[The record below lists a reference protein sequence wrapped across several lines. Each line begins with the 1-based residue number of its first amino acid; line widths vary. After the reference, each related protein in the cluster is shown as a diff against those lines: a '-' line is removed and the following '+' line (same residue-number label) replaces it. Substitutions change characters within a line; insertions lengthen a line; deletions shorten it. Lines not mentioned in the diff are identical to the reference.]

1 MQWRKL
7 ARSKITSGRSRTRNM
22 LCCGRRKD
30 NGREAL
36 DLTASP
42 LRAAPGPTA
51 RNNHPPPM
59 VIQGDFRKVSG
70 ISTEIFKQIE
80 QVENDHDATTAA
92 ALEHVE
98 RRGEM
103 IVRILDA
110 RQLGRSCAEAA
121 KRFQSMQDAKHT
133 VQFVE
138 IVKRPGQT
146 LGLYIREG
154 NGIDRTDGVF
164 ISRIALE
171 SAVYN
176 SGCLK
181 VGDEI
186 LAVNLVDVTRMSLD
200 DVVIIMSIPRRLV
213 LATRQRKG
221 GIKGGQESPNVQPRN
236 EHKPPPVVVI
246 KRDLREDEIDEPD
259 LGQHSRDT
267 MRQRHTG
274 DGREMSES
282 RSRLGLGGL
291 DGRGGHTQDTN
302 GLDLYYNSRPP
313 DSWGYQPP
321 PPVITEQPKGNIQ
334 HFQPFERGYPG
345 TLESLAEKVHS
356 FGLPNHRRMSAGNQP
371 IPGRLSGQSQQSPS
385 SHYYVQH
392 TGTGSRRIMP
402 RSGSD
407 QHLPHTE
414 YADYTSITP
423 AGRHSLLRSS
433 LKSGSTLSRYNQ
445 RYVDQTSVAAQL
457 AQAKYA
463 SSGQYAGA
471 GTLTRR
477 NRSSLDYSSDTEA
490 TCGPR
495 NSYYYYR
502 QQAPP
507 VQHSTLATLGRSAL
521 TSGGPSDISSKFN
534 SLPRDTRGATRL
546 AMNKRFGPA
555 SALLQDEA
563 DGNLSAP
570 EMPSLR
576 QRDEYRQWL
585 SRTPST
591 SAIYEQIRAS
601 RDVLNQQRAARF
613 TYSAENIHAALKD
626 TEGGYY
632 SAYGRPGVTAT
643 LDRNFSR
650 AQHQTPARSLSTQHI
665 TSSPSVCLSALA
677 SSRSPSMR
685 RMRQLLELDAVRA
698 GAPSPVPTP
707 SGTLP
712 RGQRQLDINPAE
724 FLKYKIDKP
733 MQGSGLSGL
742 PSLGGSGLGGE
753 EPISGLLWVHLLAGR
768 GLRASTGSSNA
779 TTPVTPSGGTA
790 PTIGGSTGMRDLYCV
805 LECDRV
811 HKARTVVRTGDLV
824 FDWDESFELD
834 LVYNRELDLL
844 IYSWDPQYRHKLCYK
859 GSVHLASLLKSGPL
873 HQLAL
878 KIEPRG
884 TLYLR
889 LRHTDSFT
897 LYRRRGISSMTLSRT
912 QPLFGVDLE
921 SIVNREAKTGG
932 IPGGVSTG
940 LAGPGQQVPIII
952 RRCVEEIER
961 RGLDIIGLYRLC
973 GSATKK
979 RILREAFERNSRSV
993 DLTPDNVP
1001 DINVITGVLKDYLRE
1016 LPEPLFTKCLY
1027 QMMVDALGVCL
1038 PDDPEGN
1045 AKLMFSILDC
1055 LPRANR
1061 STLIFLM
1068 DHLAL
1073 VVSASDRNKMS
1084 AQNLATALAPVLIL
1098 HSNADGHPTAVK
1110 HEVDYNQPIGV
1121 LKYLLQIWPTP
1132 KHHSGRRARLPG
1144 PRGDSRSA
1152 LAPAAAALGAAS
1164 GAAGSAVN
1172 LAQRPLASEPSRHSV
1187 APFPPPPR
1195 SLVSGPRGPAP
1206 PVPSHQTLGQSS
1218 VNKGPYRPLSPRVG
1232 PVAAPPPGCLAASAG
1247 AALASS
1253 AAPSQPAHK
1262 PRQVIVSSPGSPSSS
1277 SDSQSGSDSV
1287 KHYQTPSSRAVSAS
1301 PAALRGSPS
1310 SMRNSPTLRHTP
1322 SSGATTTSNGTS
1334 AFASTKSPS
1343 ITSLSRASP
1352 SFGTTRSSSPAM
1364 QGSSAGMA
1372 VTLASATSALS
1383 TLTGLQSTIS
1393 NINTTAGNLYSLSYS
1408 QPSQP
1413 APPPSQPTTF
1423 ASTNPF
1429 LTGAYLNYTT
1439 SESSTYGGNG
1449 SSKPYSNLFDTSK
1462 YSYDTSPVTNGK
1474 GYDRSYENGKDS
1486 TNATSKLFDKLFDN
1500 GKYGSGSSSSA
1511 YDSHGNHGSTTN
1523 NHGGHGNHTNN
1534 GKDKPFAYETFK
1546 SYSSAASD
1554 AFSTSDV
1561 YTTSMAASDKYKS
1574 YLATTTSGYNPYKYD
1589 SSSPRDVSPSST
1601 GNGGHVG
1608 NGHDGNGS
1616 NGGGRGGHLQVEET
1630 PTPTSSIETE
1640 DSNTREV
1647 GEKDVEG
1654 DGELSD

>member
-7 ARSKITSGRSRTRNM
+7 ARTKITSGRSRTRNM
-22 LCCGRRKD
+22 LCCGRSRKLFRGNNTVIHD

-42 LRAAPGPTA
+42 MRVPAGQQT

-70 ISTEIFKQIE
+70 ISSEIFKQIE
-80 QVENDHDATTAA
+80 TVENDHDASTAA

-103 IVRILDA
+103 IVRILDS
-110 RQLGRSCAEAA
+110 RHLGRSATDAA
-121 KRFQSMQDAKHT
+121 KRFTAMQDAKHT

-154 NGIDRTDGVF
+154 NGIDRSDGVF

-221 GIKGGQESPNVQPRN
+221 GKGGQGSPSVQPRA

-246 KRDLREDEIDEPD
+246 KRDLRDDEADEVD
-259 LGQHSRDT
+259 HGKDS

-282 RSRLGLGGL
+282 RSRLGLGLGL
-291 DGRGGHTQDTN
+291 GPSSTMDSSRGGSSSQDTSN

-313 DSWGYQPP
+313 DSSNTWGYQPP
-321 PPVITEQPKGNIQ
+321 PPVITEQPKSNIQ
-334 HFQPFERGYPG
+334 HFQPYEKNYPN

-356 FGLPNHRRMSAGNQP
+356 FGLPPNRRMSAGGQP
-371 IPGRLSGQSQQSPS
+371 LPSRISSQQSPS
-385 SHYYVQH
+385 SHYYIQH
-392 TGTGSRRIMP
+392 SGTGSRRIMP

-414 YADYTSITP
+414 YSGDYTSITQ

-445 RYVDQTSVAAQL
+445 RYVVDPSSAISSQMSQS
-457 AQAKYA
+457 KY
-463 SSGQYAGA
+463 GA
-471 GTLTRR
+471 PSTLTRR

-490 TCGPR
+490 TVGPR
-495 NSYYYYR
+495 SSSYYYYR
-502 QQAPP
+502 NQTAAPVP
-507 VQHSTLATLGRSAL
+507 HSTIPTLGRNNSM
-521 TSGGPSDISSKFN
+521 TSTDLSTKFN
-534 SLPRDTRGATRL
+534 SLPRDTRGTSRL
-546 AMNKRFGPA
+546 GMTKRFGDRTMG
-555 SALLQDEA
+555 LLQDDA

-570 EMPSLR
+570 EMPSIR
-576 QRDEYRQWL
+576 QRGRVPSSPTIFTSDEYRQWL

-626 TEGGYY
+626 SDGGYY
-632 SAYGRPGVTAT
+632 SSYRTGATST
-643 LDRNFSR
+643 LDRHFTR
-650 AQHQTPARSLSTQHI
+650 THQQVPARSLSSQHI
-665 TSSPSVCLSALA
+665 TGSTSALA

-685 RMRQLLELDAVRA
+685 RMRQLLELDSVRT

-724 FLKYKIDKP
+724 FLKYKVDKT
-733 MQGSGLSGL
+733 GGGGLS
-742 PSLGGSGLGGE
+742 SLTLGPGGQLTSSVLE
-753 EPISGLLWVHLLAGR
+753 EPVSGMLWVHLLAGR
-768 GLRASTGSSNA
+768 GLRASTGTSTA
-779 TTPVTPSGGTA
+779 TTPVTPSGGT
-790 PTIGGSTGMRDLYCV
+790 PTIPGSTGLRDLYCV

-811 HKARTVVRTGDLV
+811 HKARTVVRTGDLI

-834 LVYNRELDLL
+834 LVNNRELDLL

-859 GSVHLASLLKSGPL
+859 GSVHLPSLLKSGPL

-889 LRHTDSFT
+889 LRHTDSQS
-897 LYRRRGISSMTLSRT
+897 LYKRRGLSNLTLSRT
-912 QPLFGVDLE
+912 TPLFGVDLE
-921 SIVNREAKTGG
+921 SVVSRENKTGG
-932 IPGGVSTG
+932 VPGGVPTG
-940 LAGPGQQVPIII
+940 LVSAGQQIPIIV
-952 RRCVEEIER
+952 RRCVEEVER

-1055 LPRANR
+1055 LPRINR
-1061 STLIFLM
+1061 ATLIFLM

-1084 AQNLATALAPVLIL
+1084 AQNLATALAPPLML
-1098 HSNADGHPTAVK
+1098 HSAMDAITSGLK
-1110 HEVDYNQPIGV
+1110 SDLDYTQPISV
-1121 LKYLLQIWPTP
+1121 LKYLLQIWPVP
-1132 KHHSGRRARLPG
+1132 KHHSDRSSRQATRAAWRQSQCVASGQHATGGAP
-1144 PRGDSRSA
+1144 SA
-1152 LAPAAAALGAAS
+1152 TSGSAAAAARA
-1164 GAAGSAVN
+1164 
-1172 LAQRPLASEPSRHSV
+1172 
-1187 APFPPPPR
+1187 
-1195 SLVSGPRGPAP
+1195 VSGLSG
-1206 PVPSHQTLGQSS
+1206 S
-1218 VNKGPYRPLSPRVG
+1218 V
-1232 PVAAPPPGCLAASAG
+1232 
-1247 AALASS
+1247 
-1253 AAPSQPAHK
+1253 
-1262 PRQVIVSSPGSPSSS
+1262 SSS
-1277 SDSQSGSDSV
+1277 SSL
-1287 KHYQTPSSRAVSAS
+1287 SSI
-1301 PAALRGSPS
+1301 G
-1310 SMRNSPTLRHTP
+1310 PTRP
-1322 SSGATTTSNGTS
+1322 CATGPITADTRPIISKQRSLPS
-1334 AFASTKSPS
+1334 AFASGRPS
-1343 ITSLSRASP
+1343 GVGSGGNIVVVGGSGVGLV
-1352 SFGTTRSSSPAM
+1352 RSS
-1364 QGSSAGMA
+1364 
-1372 VTLASATSALS
+1372 AT
-1383 TLTGLQSTIS
+1383 
-1393 NINTTAGNLYSLSYS
+1393 
-1408 QPSQP
+1408 P
-1413 APPPSQPTTF
+1413 
-1423 ASTNPF
+1423 
-1429 LTGAYLNYTT
+1429 
-1439 SESSTYGGNG
+1439 
-1449 SSKPYSNLFDTSK
+1449 
-1462 YSYDTSPVTNGK
+1462 
-1474 GYDRSYENGKDS
+1474 
-1486 TNATSKLFDKLFDN
+1486 
-1500 GKYGSGSSSSA
+1500 
-1511 YDSHGNHGSTTN
+1511 
-1523 NHGGHGNHTNN
+1523 
-1534 GKDKPFAYETFK
+1534 
-1546 SYSSAASD
+1546 
-1554 AFSTSDV
+1554 
-1561 YTTSMAASDKYKS
+1561 
-1574 YLATTTSGYNPYKYD
+1574 
-1589 SSSPRDVSPSST
+1589 
-1601 GNGGHVG
+1601 
-1608 NGHDGNGS
+1608 
-1616 NGGGRGGHLQVEET
+1616 
-1630 PTPTSSIETE
+1630 
-1640 DSNTREV
+1640 
-1647 GEKDVEG
+1647 G
-1654 DGELSD
+1654 DCLIARIPKQ

>member
-1 MQWRKL
+1 E
-7 ARSKITSGRSRTRNM
+7 
-22 LCCGRRKD
+22 

-42 LRAAPGPTA
+42 LRAPPPTT
-51 RNNHPPPM
+51 RSNHPPPM

-70 ISTEIFKQIE
+70 ISSEIFKQIE
-80 QVENDHDATTAA
+80 TVENDHDASTAA
-92 ALEHVE
+92 ALEAVE

-103 IVRILDA
+103 IVRILDS
-110 RQLGRSCAEAA
+110 RHLGRSAGDAA
-121 KRFQSMQDAKHT
+121 KRFMSMQDAKHT

-154 NGIDRTDGVF
+154 NGIDRNDGVF

-221 GIKGGQESPNVQPRN
+221 SKGGQGSPSVQPRS

-246 KRDLREDEIDEPD
+246 KRDLREDETDDGE
-259 LGQHSRDT
+259 LSQNRDSS
-267 MRQRHTG
+267 RQRHTG
-274 DGREMSES
+274 DGRETSES
-282 RSRLGLGGL
+282 RSRLGLGLSSL
-291 DGRGGHTQDTN
+291 DSRHATQDTSN

-313 DSWGYQPP
+313 DSSSWGYQPP
-321 PPVITEQPKGNIQ
+321 PPVITEQPKSSMQ
-334 HFQPFERGYPG
+334 HFQPYERNYPN

-356 FGLPNHRRMSAGNQP
+356 FALPGRRMSAGTQP
-371 IPGRLSGQSQQSPS
+371 ISRLTSQQSP
-385 SHYYVQH
+385 HYYVQH
-392 TGTGSRRIMP
+392 TSTGSRRIMP

-445 RYVDQTSVAAQL
+445 RYVDQASIAAQL
-457 AQAKYA
+457 SQSKYGA
-463 SSGQYAGA
+463 PTQY
-471 GTLTRR
+471 GTTSTLSRR

-490 TCGPR
+490 TVGPR
-495 NSYYYYR
+495 SNYYYYR
-502 QQAPP
+502 NQSVVP
-507 VQHSTLATLGRSAL
+507 HSTIPTLGRNNSL
-521 TSGGPSDISSKFN
+521 TATDITTKFN
-534 SLPRDTRGATRL
+534 SLPRDTRGTTRL
-546 AMNKRFGPA
+546 NMSKRFGDRG
-555 SALLQDEA
+555 SSILQDES
-563 DGNLSAP
+563 DGALSAP
-570 EMPSLR
+570 EMPSIR
-576 QRDEYRQWL
+576 RDRGRIPSSTSVFTSDEYRQWL

-626 TEGGYY
+626 SEGGYY
-632 SAYGRPGVTAT
+632 SSYGRPGATST
-643 LDRNFSR
+643 LDRNFTRS
-650 AQHQTPARSLSTQHI
+650 QHPVAPARSLSTQHI
-665 TSSPSVCLSALA
+665 TSSTSAL
-677 SSRSPSMR
+677 SSTRSPSMR
-685 RMRQLLELDAVRA
+685 RMRQLLDFDSGRA
-698 GAPSPVPTP
+698 AAAPSPVPTP

-733 MQGSGLSGL
+733 GTGASAMGGF
-742 PSLGGSGLGGE
+742 SLGSTTTGNIISDEPVSGM
-753 EPISGLLWVHLLAGR
+753 LWVHLLAGR
-768 GLRASTGSSNA
+768 GLRASTGTSAA
-779 TTPVTPSGGTA
+779 TTPVTPSGSA
-790 PTIGGSTGMRDLYCV
+790 PSSIGSSGLRDLYCV

-834 LVYNRELDLL
+834 LVNNRELDLL

-859 GSVHLASLLKSGPL
+859 GSVHLPSLLKTGPF

-889 LRHTDSFT
+889 LRYNDSHT
-897 LYRRRGISSMTLSRT
+897 LYRRKSASSLTLSRT
-912 QPLFGVDLE
+912 TYPPLFGVDLDTV
-921 SIVNREAKTGG
+921 VNRENKSSVS
-932 IPGGVSTG
+932 GGVPTSLVSSG
-940 LAGPGQQVPIII
+940 LQVPLILK
-952 RRCVEEIER
+952 RCVEEIER

-993 DLTPDNVP
+993 DLTPENVP

-1055 LPRANR
+1055 LPRINR
-1061 STLIFLM
+1061 TTLIFLM

-1084 AQNLATALAPVLIL
+1084 AQNLATALAPPLML
-1098 HSNADGHPTAVK
+1098 HSIESLTPSGHR
-1110 HEVDYNQPIGV
+1110 HQDLDYAQPIGL
-1121 LKYLLQIWPTP
+1121 LKYLLQIWPVP
-1132 KHHSGRRARLPG
+1132 KHRGRRARPVEQ
-1144 PRGDSRSA
+1144 RGDNRNVY
-1152 LAPAAAALGAAS
+1152 PQGAAYRGQS
-1164 GAAGSAVN
+1164 RPSAA
-1172 LAQRPLASEPSRHSV
+1172 PC
-1187 APFPPPPR
+1187 PPPPR
-1195 SLVSGPRGPAP
+1195 SVVLEPRGPVP
-1206 PVPSHQTLGQSS
+1206 PVPSPQILGPSS
-1218 VNKGPYRPLSPRVG
+1218 ASKGPYRPLSPRVG
-1232 PVAAPPPGCLAASAG
+1232 PLPAPTVGL
-1247 AALASS
+1247 
-1253 AAPSQPAHK
+1253 K

-1287 KHYQTPSSRAVSAS
+1287 KHCLPSRVSSPAMRASPSQAMRKSPSVTSAS
-1301 PAALRGSPS
+1301 GI
-1310 SMRNSPTLRHTP
+1310 RNSPSATSSLR
-1322 SSGATTTSNGTS
+1322 N
-1334 AFASTKSPS
+1334 SPS
-1343 ITSLSRASP
+1343 TASVGSPGTAKHSPSVTSLSRASP
-1352 SFGTTRSSSPAM
+1352 SIMLMSTTRSSSPAM
-1364 QGSSAGMA
+1364 QASSAGLN
-1372 VTLASATSALS
+1372 VTLNTTTPSFATLS
-1383 TLTGLQSTIS
+1383 SLQSTIT
-1393 NINTTAGNLYSLSYS
+1393 NISTTANNIYNLNYT
-1408 QPSQP
+1408 QP
-1413 APPPSQPTTF
+1413 PTY

-1429 LTGAYLNYTT
+1429 LTGAYLNYTPG
-1439 SESSTYGGNG
+1439 ESSFVDKYNTIG
-1449 SSKPYSNLFDTSK
+1449 STKDMSKPFGFTDSGFAETSK
-1462 YSYDTSPVTNGK
+1462 YNTLNTKTTVDVTEPMYTISETTKFNTIGSKYQDKSGYLGINYGPDLKYNSGKPTGGYDTSPSVTQ
-1474 GYDRSYENGKDS
+1474 S
-1486 TNATSKLFDKLFDN
+1486 TN
-1500 GKYGSGSSSSA
+1500 
-1511 YDSHGNHGSTTN
+1511 
-1523 NHGGHGNHTNN
+1523 
-1534 GKDKPFAYETFK
+1534 
-1546 SYSSAASD
+1546 
-1554 AFSTSDV
+1554 
-1561 YTTSMAASDKYKS
+1561 SMLLS
-1574 YLATTTSGYNPYKYD
+1574 
-1589 SSSPRDVSPSST
+1589 
-1601 GNGGHVG
+1601 
-1608 NGHDGNGS
+1608 
-1616 NGGGRGGHLQVEET
+1616 VEDT

-1654 DGELSD
+1654 DGEQSD

>member
-42 LRAAPGPTA
+42 LRAPPAP
-51 RNNHPPPM
+51 NNRTNHPPM

-70 ISTEIFKQIE
+70 ISSDIFKQIE
-80 QVENDHDATTAA
+80 AVENDHDASTAA

-98 RRGEM
+98 RLGEM
-103 IVRILDA
+103 IVRILDS
-110 RQLGRSCAEAA
+110 RHLGRSAGDAA
-121 KRFQSMQDAKHT
+121 KRFLAMQDGKHT

-154 NGIDRTDGVF
+154 NGIDRNDGVF

-221 GIKGGQESPNVQPRN
+221 SKGGQSSPNVQPRS

-246 KRDLREDEIDEPD
+246 KRDLREDEPDEGD
-259 LGQHSRDT
+259 LGQHRES

-282 RSRLGLGGL
+282 RSRLGLGL
-291 DGRGGHTQDTN
+291 PSMDSRHSAQDSN

-313 DSWGYQPP
+313 DAGTWGYQPP
-321 PPVITEQPKGNIQ
+321 PPVITEQPKSSMQ
-334 HFQPFERGYPG
+334 HFQPYERSYPN

-356 FGLPNHRRMSAGNQP
+356 FALPGRRMSAGAQP
-371 IPGRLSGQSQQSPS
+371 LPSRLSSQQSPS

-414 YADYTSITP
+414 YSDYTSITQ

-445 RYVDQTSVAAQL
+445 RYVDQAAVAAQL
-457 AQAKYA
+457 AQAKYGSSA
-463 SSGQYAGA
+463 SQY
-471 GTLTRR
+471 GTSSALSRR

-490 TCGPR
+490 TAGPR
-495 NSYYYYR
+495 SSYYYYR
-502 QQAPP
+502 NQSSVP
-507 VQHSTLATLGRSAL
+507 HSTIPTLGRQNSL
-521 TSGGPSDISSKFN
+521 TSTDITTKFN
-534 SLPRDTRGATRL
+534 SLPRDTRGSTRL
-546 AMNKRFGPA
+546 AMNKRFGDR
-555 SALLQDEA
+555 SVGLLQDES
-563 DGNLSAP
+563 DGTLSAP
-570 EMPSLR
+570 EMPSIR
-576 QRDEYRQWL
+576 RDRGRIPSSPSVFTSDEYRQWL

-613 TYSAENIHAALKD
+613 TYSAENIHDALKNI
-626 TEGGYY
+626 EGGYY
-632 SAYGRPGVTAT
+632 GSYGRPGTTST
-643 LDRNFSR
+643 LDRHFTRS
-650 AQHQTPARSLSTQHI
+650 QHPSAPARSLSTQHI
-665 TSSPSVCLSALA
+665 TSSSPLS

-685 RMRQLLELDAVRA
+685 RMRQLLDLDSVRSGA
-698 GAPSPVPTP
+698 APSPVPTP

-712 RGQRQLDINPAE
+712 RGHRQLDINPAE
-724 FLKYKIDKP
+724 FLKYKIEKP
-733 MQGSGLSGL
+733 GL
-742 PSLGGSGLGGE
+742 PSGSSIHGLSSLTGAGGALSSISDEPVSGM
-753 EPISGLLWVHLLAGR
+753 LWVHLLAGR
-768 GLRASTGSSNA
+768 GLRASTGTSTA
-779 TTPVTPSGGTA
+779 TTPVTPSGTS
-790 PTIGGSTGMRDLYCV
+790 PSISGSTGLRDLYCV

-834 LVYNRELDLL
+834 LVNNRELDLL

-859 GSVHLASLLKSGPL
+859 GSVYLPTLLKSGPI

-889 LRHTDSFT
+889 LRHTDSQT
-897 LYRRRGISSMTLSRT
+897 LYRRKASSTLSLSRT
-912 QPLFGVDLE
+912 APLFGVDLE
-921 SIVNREAKTGG
+921 SVVNRESKTGG
-932 IPGGVSTG
+932 VPGGVATG
-940 LAGPGQQVPIII
+940 LVSSTQQIPIII
-952 RRCVEEIER
+952 KRCVEEVER

-993 DLTPDNVP
+993 DLSPDNVP

-1055 LPRANR
+1055 LPRINR
-1061 STLIFLM
+1061 ATLIFLM

-1084 AQNLATALAPVLIL
+1084 AQNLATALAPPLML
-1098 HSNADGHPTAVK
+1098 QSSDTLTPTASTK
-1110 HEVDYNQPIGV
+1110 SFDLDYHQPINV

-1132 KHHSGRRARLPG
+1132 KHHSDRSSRQATRAAWRQSQCVSSG
-1144 PRGDSRSA
+1144 TAG
-1152 LAPAAAALGAAS
+1152 S
-1164 GAAGSAVN
+1164 GA
-1172 LAQRPLASEPSRHSV
+1172 
-1187 APFPPPPR
+1187 
-1195 SLVSGPRGPAP
+1195 
-1206 PVPSHQTLGQSS
+1206 
-1218 VNKGPYRPLSPRVG
+1218 
-1232 PVAAPPPGCLAASAG
+1232 
-1247 AALASS
+1247 
-1253 AAPSQPAHK
+1253 
-1262 PRQVIVSSPGSPSSS
+1262 
-1277 SDSQSGSDSV
+1277 
-1287 KHYQTPSSRAVSAS
+1287 RAVSALS
-1301 PAALRGSPS
+1301 GSVS
-1310 SMRNSPTLRHTP
+1310 S
-1322 SSGATTTSNGTS
+1322 SS
-1334 AFASTKSPS
+1334 
-1343 ITSLSRASP
+1343 SLSSLGPARPTATGP
-1352 SFGTTRSSSPAM
+1352 ITPDTRPIISKQRSLP
-1364 QGSSAGMA
+1364 
-1372 VTLASATSALS
+1372 SALS
-1383 TLTGLQSTIS
+1383 
-1393 NINTTAGNLYSLSYS
+1393 
-1408 QPSQP
+1408 
-1413 APPPSQPTTF
+1413 
-1423 ASTNPF
+1423 
-1429 LTGAYLNYTT
+1429 
-1439 SESSTYGGNG
+1439 SS
-1449 SSKPYSNLFDTSK
+1449 
-1462 YSYDTSPVTNGK
+1462 
-1474 GYDRSYENGKDS
+1474 R
-1486 TNATSKLFDKLFDN
+1486 
-1500 GKYGSGSSSSA
+1500 
-1511 YDSHGNHGSTTN
+1511 
-1523 NHGGHGNHTNN
+1523 
-1534 GKDKPFAYETFK
+1534 
-1546 SYSSAASD
+1546 
-1554 AFSTSDV
+1554 
-1561 YTTSMAASDKYKS
+1561 
-1574 YLATTTSGYNPYKYD
+1574 
-1589 SSSPRDVSPSST
+1589 
-1601 GNGGHVG
+1601 
-1608 NGHDGNGS
+1608 
-1616 NGGGRGGHLQVEET
+1616 
-1630 PTPTSSIETE
+1630 PTSSSNRSQAASG
-1640 DSNTREV
+1640 DSLFSRFA
-1647 GEKDVEG
+1647 KQQ
-1654 DGELSD
+1654 

>member
-7 ARSKITSGRSRTRNM
+7 ARSKLSSGRSRTRNM

-42 LRAAPGPTA
+42 LRAPPVTPNNRPT
-51 RNNHPPPM
+51 HPPPM

-70 ISTEIFKQIE
+70 ISSEIFKQIE
-80 QVENDHDATTAA
+80 AVENDHDASTAA

-103 IVRILDA
+103 IVRILEG
-110 RQLGRSCAEAA
+110 RHLGRTAADQA
-121 KRFQSMQDAKHT
+121 KRFLGMQDAKHQ

-154 NGIDRTDGVF
+154 NGQDRQDGVF

-186 LAVNLVDVTRMSLD
+186 LAVNLVDVTHMSLD

-221 GIKGGQESPNVQPRN
+221 GKGGQGSPSVQPKA
-236 EHKPPPVVVI
+236 EHKAPPVVVI
-246 KRDLREDEIDEPD
+246 KRDLQDDEQDEVDGPD
-259 LGQHSRDT
+259 SHSRDA

-274 DGREMSES
+274 DGREMNDS
-282 RSRLGLGGL
+282 RSRLGLGLSSTLDRQSGL
-291 DGRGGHTQDTN
+291 DRHSQQHSQQQAQQPDSN

-313 DSWGYQPP
+313 DTSWGYQPP
-321 PPVITEQPKGNIQ
+321 PPVITEQPKSSQ
-334 HFQPFERGYPG
+334 PHFPQYDRSGYPN

-356 FGLPNHRRMSAGNQP
+356 FGMGRRMSAGGQP
-371 IPGRLSGQSQQSPS
+371 PPSRMSSQQNPS

-392 TGTGSRRIMP
+392 AGTGSRRIMP

-414 YADYTSITP
+414 YTDYTSITQ

-445 RYVDQTSVAAQL
+445 RFVDQAAVAAQL
-457 AQAKYA
+457 QSKYGGA
-463 SSGQYAGA
+463 SGA
-471 GTLTRR
+471 GSQYSAGGSTLRR
-477 NRSSLDYSSDTEA
+477 NRGSLDYSSDTEA
-490 TCGPR
+490 TVGSR
-495 NSYYYYR
+495 SGYYYYR
-502 QQAPP
+502 D
-507 VQHSTLATLGRSAL
+507 R
-521 TSGGPSDISSKFN
+521 SGGPTGPTGHGTIPSVGRQSSLPPTDISTKFN
-534 SLPRDTRGATRL
+534 SLPRDTRGTTRL
-546 AMNKRFGPA
+546 AMNKRFA
-555 SALLQDEA
+555 DRNVSILQDEA
-563 DGNLSAP
+563 DGALSAP
-570 EMPSLR
+570 EMPSIR
-576 QRDEYRQWL
+576 RDRDEYRQWL

-613 TYSAENIHAALKD
+613 TYSAENIHDALKNM
-626 TEGGYY
+626 ESGIY
-632 SAYGRPGVTAT
+632 SSYGGRPGATST
-643 LDRNFSR
+643 LDRHFTRS
-650 AQHQTPARSLSTQHI
+650 QQPSIPARSLSTQHI
-665 TSSPSVCLSALA
+665 TTSGTLS

-685 RMRQLLELDAVRA
+685 RMRQLLDLDSVRSGA
-698 GAPSPVPTP
+698 APSPVPTP

-733 MQGSGLSGL
+733 GLPGGGTSISGGLSQLTGTL
-742 PSLGGSGLGGE
+742 TSSEDGEPVSGM
-753 EPISGLLWVHLLAGR
+753 LWVHLLAGR
-768 GLRASTGSSNA
+768 GLRASTGTSAA
-779 TTPVTPSGGTA
+779 TTPVTPSGGV
-790 PTIGGSTGMRDLYCV
+790 PTVAGSTGLRDLYCV

-834 LVYNRELDLL
+834 LVNNRELDLL

-859 GSVHLASLLKSGPL
+859 GSVYLPTLLKSGPI

-889 LRHTDSFT
+889 LRYTDSQN
-897 LYRRRGISSMTLSRT
+897 LYRRRPLSTLTLSRT
-912 QPLFGVDLE
+912 TPLFGVDLE
-921 SIVNREAKTGG
+921 TVVNRENKTGG
-932 IPGGVSTG
+932 VPGGVATG
-940 LAGPGQQVPIII
+940 LVTGSQQNIPIIVK
-952 RRCVEEIER
+952 RCSRKWKR

-993 DLTPDNVP
+993 DLSPDNVP

-1016 LPEPLFTKCLY
+1016 LPEPLFSKCLY

-1055 LPRANR
+1055 LPRSNR
-1061 STLIFLM
+1061 ATLIFIM

-1073 VVSASDRNKMS
+1073 VVSASDRNKMN
-1084 AQNLATALAPVLIL
+1084 AQNLATALAPPLML
-1098 HSNADGHPTAVK
+1098 QSAETMTPTSK
-1110 HEVDYNQPIGV
+1110 THDLDYQQPISV
-1121 LKYLLQIWPTP
+1121 LRYLLQIWPTP
-1132 KHHSGRRARLPG
+1132 KHHSGRRGRPSSG

-1152 LAPAAAALGAAS
+1152 SQAEAS
-1164 GAAGSAVN
+1164 GAASWSRPGSA
-1172 LAQRPLASEPSRHSV
+1172 QSRPSAAPSL
-1187 APFPPPPR
+1187 PPPR
-1195 SLVSGPRGPAP
+1195 SAASGQLQFQQVRGPLP
-1206 PVPSHQTLGQSS
+1206 QGPSHQILGPSS
-1218 VNKGPYRPLSPRVG
+1218 ASKGLYRPLSPRVG
-1232 PVAAPPPGCLAASAG
+1232 PQ
-1247 AALASS
+1247 S
-1253 AAPSQPAHK
+1253 AAGGQQAPTASQGGPGPLK
-1262 PRQVIVSSPGSPSSS
+1262 PRHVIVSSPGSPSSS

-1287 KHYQTPSSRAVSAS
+1287 KHCLPGRVSSPAIRAS
-1301 PAALRGSPS
+1301 PSPS
-1310 SMRNSPTLRHTP
+1310 SSAQMMIQRSSPSVTMIGSSGLRHSP
-1322 SSGATTTSNGTS
+1322 SITVASSSTVGSPATGGPRN
-1334 AFASTKSPS
+1334 SPS
-1343 ITSLSRASP
+1343 ITSISRASP
-1352 SFGTTRSSSPAM
+1352 SLFGQISRSSSPAM
-1364 QGSSAGMA
+1364 QASSAGLN
-1372 VTLASATSALS
+1372 VTLGGPSPSFSSLS
-1383 TLTGLQSTIS
+1383 GLQSTIS
-1393 NINTTAGNLYSLSYS
+1393 NMSTTTSNMFSELYT
-1408 QPSQP
+1408 
-1413 APPPSQPTTF
+1413 QPTTY

-1429 LTGAYLNYTT
+1429 LTGAYMSYTPGDNNFSDKFNTIGSTKDIKSFFDNY
-1439 SESSTYGGNG
+1439 SMDSNG
-1449 SSKPYSNLFDTSK
+1449 KYSSKLTTNYETECTSTGDGVYGTAKYNTIGGKYSQDKSSYLTSVYSTVSDSK
-1462 YSYDTSPVTNGK
+1462 YSPSKNGTS
-1474 GYDRSYENGKDS
+1474 
-1486 TNATSKLFDKLFDN
+1486 
-1500 GKYGSGSSSSA
+1500 
-1511 YDSHGNHGSTTN
+1511 
-1523 NHGGHGNHTNN
+1523 
-1534 GKDKPFAYETFK
+1534 FA
-1546 SYSSAASD
+1546 
-1554 AFSTSDV
+1554 
-1561 YTTSMAASDKYKS
+1561 
-1574 YLATTTSGYNPYKYD
+1574 
-1589 SSSPRDVSPSST
+1589 SSPQQNLST
-1601 GNGGHVG
+1601 
-1608 NGHDGNGS
+1608 
-1616 NGGGRGGHLQVEET
+1616 HLNVEET
-1630 PTPTSSIETE
+1630 PTPTSSIDTE

-1654 DGELSD
+1654 DGEQSD

>member
-1 MQWRKL
+1 MCDKNG
-7 ARSKITSGRSRTRNM
+7 KGCFFT
-22 LCCGRRKD
+22 RKD

-42 LRAAPGPTA
+42 LRAPPAP
-51 RNNHPPPM
+51 NNRTNHPPM

-70 ISTEIFKQIE
+70 ISSDIFKQIE
-80 QVENDHDATTAA
+80 AVENDHDASTAA

-98 RRGEM
+98 RLGEM
-103 IVRILDA
+103 IVRILDS
-110 RQLGRSCAEAA
+110 RHLGRSAGDAA
-121 KRFQSMQDAKHT
+121 KRFLAMQDAKHT

-154 NGIDRTDGVF
+154 NGIDRNDGVF

-221 GIKGGQESPNVQPRN
+221 SKGGQSSPNVQPRS

-246 KRDLREDEIDEPD
+246 KRDLREDETDEGD
-259 LGQHSRDT
+259 LGQHRES

-282 RSRLGLGGL
+282 RSRLGLGL
-291 DGRGGHTQDTN
+291 PSMDSRHTAQDSN

-313 DSWGYQPP
+313 DSNTWGYQPP
-321 PPVITEQPKGNIQ
+321 PPVITEQPKSSMQ
-334 HFQPFERGYPG
+334 HFQPYERNYPN

-356 FGLPNHRRMSAGNQP
+356 FALPGRRMSAGAQP
-371 IPGRLSGQSQQSPS
+371 LPSRLSSQQSPS

-414 YADYTSITP
+414 YSDYTSITQ

-445 RYVDQTSVAAQL
+445 RYVDQAAVAAQL
-457 AQAKYA
+457 AQAKYG
-463 SSGQYAGA
+463 SSATQYATS
-471 GTLTRR
+471 GTLSRR

-490 TCGPR
+490 TAGPR
-495 NSYYYYR
+495 SSYYYYR
-502 QQAPP
+502 NQSSVP
-507 VQHSTLATLGRSAL
+507 HSTIPTLGRQNSL
-521 TSGGPSDISSKFN
+521 TSTDITTKFN
-534 SLPRDTRGATRL
+534 SLPRDTRGSTRL
-546 AMNKRFGPA
+546 AMNKRFGDRNV
-555 SALLQDEA
+555 ALLQDES
-563 DGNLSAP
+563 DGALSAP
-570 EMPSLR
+570 EMPSIR
-576 QRDEYRQWL
+576 RDRGRIPSSPSVFTSDEYRQWL

-613 TYSAENIHAALKD
+613 TYSAENIHDALKNI
-626 TEGGYY
+626 EGGYY
-632 SAYGRPGVTAT
+632 SSYGRPGTTST
-643 LDRNFSR
+643 LDRHFTRS
-650 AQHQTPARSLSTQHI
+650 QHPSAPARSLSTQHI
-665 TSSPSVCLSALA
+665 TSSSPLS

-685 RMRQLLELDAVRA
+685 RMRQLLDLDSVRSGA
-698 GAPSPVPTP
+698 APSPVPTP

-712 RGQRQLDINPAE
+712 RGHRQLDINPAE
-724 FLKYKIDKP
+724 FLKYKIEKP
-733 MQGSGLSGL
+733 GLPGSGTSIPGLSSLSGTSGGL
-742 PSLGGSGLGGE
+742 SSLSDEPVSGM
-753 EPISGLLWVHLLAGR
+753 LWVHLLAGR
-768 GLRASTGSSNA
+768 GLRASSGTSTA
-779 TTPVTPSGGTA
+779 TTPVTPSGTS
-790 PTIGGSTGMRDLYCV
+790 PSISGSTGLRDLYCV

-834 LVYNRELDLL
+834 LVNNRELDLL

-859 GSVHLASLLKSGPL
+859 GSVYLPTLLKSGPI

-889 LRHTDSFT
+889 LRHTDSQT
-897 LYRRRGISSMTLSRT
+897 LYRRKASSTLSLSRT
-912 QPLFGVDLE
+912 APLFGVDLE
-921 SIVNREAKTGG
+921 SVVNRESKTGG
-932 IPGGVSTG
+932 VPGGVATG
-940 LAGPGQQVPIII
+940 LVSSTQQIPIIVK
-952 RRCVEEIER
+952 RCVEEVER

-993 DLTPDNVP
+993 DLSPDNVP

-1055 LPRANR
+1055 LPRINR
-1061 STLIFLM
+1061 ATLIFLM

-1084 AQNLATALAPVLIL
+1084 AQNLATALAPPLML
-1098 HSNADGHPTAVK
+1098 QSSDTLTPTATAK
-1110 HEVDYNQPIGV
+1110 SYDLDYHQPINV

-1132 KHHSGRRARLPG
+1132 KHHSGRRGRPPG
-1144 PRGDSRSA
+1144 PRGDNRSA
-1152 LAPAAAALGAAS
+1152 CPPGLQAQAREQSRL
-1164 GAAGSAVN
+1164 SA
-1172 LAQRPLASEPSRHSV
+1172 

-1195 SLVSGPRGPAP
+1195 SAVSGPRGPQQQG
-1206 PVPSHQTLGQSS
+1206 PSLQILGQSS
-1218 VNKGPYRPLSPRVG
+1218 ASKGPYRPLSPRVG
-1232 PVAAPPPGCLAASAG
+1232 PQAAATGL
-1247 AALASS
+1247 
-1253 AAPSQPAHK
+1253 K

-1287 KHYQTPSSRAVSAS
+1287 KHCLPSRVSSPAIRAS
-1301 PAALRGSPS
+1301 PSTQTMMMRSSPSVTISSPGIRNSPS
-1310 SMRNSPTLRHTP
+1310 STSVNSPGPRNSP
-1322 SSGATTTSNGTS
+1322 SVS
-1334 AFASTKSPS
+1334 
-1343 ITSLSRASP
+1343 SLSRASP
-1352 SFGTTRSSSPAM
+1352 SILGGNVSRSSSPAM
-1364 QGSSAGMA
+1364 Q
-1372 VTLASATSALS
+1372 ATSAGLNVTLGSTTPSFS
-1383 TLTGLQSTIS
+1383 TLSSLQSTIS
-1393 NINTTAGNLYSLSYS
+1393 NISTTASTMFGLNY
-1408 QPSQP
+1408 
-1413 APPPSQPTTF
+1413 APTTY

-1429 LTGAYLNYTT
+1429 LTGAYLNYTPGEMSYGDKFNTIGSIKETKSFFENYSSDSKYSSTKPTYEVTESMYPTADTKYNTIGSKYPEKTSYLSTTYT
-1439 SESSTYGGNG
+1439 SELKYSPGRETKSG
-1449 SSKPYSNLFDTSK
+1449 S
-1462 YSYDTSPVTNGK
+1462 SYDTSPNVTQ
-1474 GYDRSYENGKDS
+1474 
-1486 TNATSKLFDKLFDN
+1486 
-1500 GKYGSGSSSSA
+1500 SSSSA
-1511 YDSHGNHGSTTN
+1511 LLSIED
-1523 NHGGHGNHTNN
+1523 
-1534 GKDKPFAYETFK
+1534 
-1546 SYSSAASD
+1546 
-1554 AFSTSDV
+1554 
-1561 YTTSMAASDKYKS
+1561 
-1574 YLATTTSGYNPYKYD
+1574 
-1589 SSSPRDVSPSST
+1589 
-1601 GNGGHVG
+1601 
-1608 NGHDGNGS
+1608 
-1616 NGGGRGGHLQVEET
+1616 T

-1654 DGELSD
+1654 DGEQSD

>member
-1 MQWRKL
+1 MCDKNG
-7 ARSKITSGRSRTRNM
+7 KGCFFT
-22 LCCGRRKD
+22 RKD

-42 LRAAPGPTA
+42 LRAPPVAPNNRP
-51 RNNHPPPM
+51 NHPPPM

-80 QVENDHDATTAA
+80 AVENDHDASTAA

-110 RQLGRSCAEAA
+110 RHLGRTASEQA
-121 KRFQSMQDAKHT
+121 KRFLAMQDAKHQ

-154 NGIDRTDGVF
+154 NGQDRQDGVF

-186 LAVNLVDVTRMSLD
+186 LAVNLVDVTHMSLD

-221 GIKGGQESPNVQPRN
+221 GKGGQGSPSVQPRS

-246 KRDLREDEIDEPD
+246 KRDLREDEGDEMESSD
-259 LGQHSRDT
+259 QHRDS
-267 MRQRHTG
+267 MRQRHGG
-274 DGREMSES
+274 DGREMNES
-282 RSRLGLGGL
+282 RSRLGLGLSTL
-291 DGRGGHTQDTN
+291 DRQSDRHSQQHSQQQPDSN

-313 DSWGYQPP
+313 DTSWGYQPP
-321 PPVITEQPKGNIQ
+321 PPVITEQPKSSQ
-334 HFQPFERGYPG
+334 PHFPQYDRGYPN

-356 FGLPNHRRMSAGNQP
+356 FGMGRRMSAGQP
-371 IPGRLSGQSQQSPS
+371 VPTRMSSQQSPS

-414 YADYTSITP
+414 YSDYTSITQ

-445 RYVDQTSVAAQL
+445 RYVDQAAIAAQL
-457 AQAKYA
+457 QSKYGTTG
-463 SSGQYAGA
+463 GQY
-471 GTLTRR
+471 GTSTLRR
-477 NRSSLDYSSDTEA
+477 NRGSLDYSSDTEA
-490 TCGPR
+490 TIGSR
-495 NSYYYYR
+495 SGYYYYR
-502 QQAPP
+502 DRTSVPPP
-507 VQHSTLATLGRSAL
+507 VPHSTIPTLGRQGSIG
-521 TSGGPSDISSKFN
+521 TGSDITTKFN
-534 SLPRDTRGATRL
+534 SLPRDTRGTSRL
-546 AMNKRFGPA
+546 AMNKRFA
-555 SALLQDEA
+555 DRNVSLLQDEA
-563 DGNLSAP
+563 DGALSAP
-570 EMPSLR
+570 EMPSIR
-576 QRDEYRQWL
+576 RDRDEYRQWL

-613 TYSAENIHAALKD
+613 TYSAENIHDALKNM
-626 TEGGYY
+626 ESGVY
-632 SAYGRPGVTAT
+632 SSYGGRPGATTT
-643 LDRNFSR
+643 LDRHFSR
-650 AQHQTPARSLSTQHI
+650 SQQPSIPARSLSTQHI
-665 TSSPSVCLSALA
+665 TSSALS
-677 SSRSPSMR
+677 STRSPSMR
-685 RMRQLLELDAVRA
+685 RMRQLLDLDSVRSG

-733 MQGSGLSGL
+733 GL
-742 PSLGGSGLGGE
+742 PGTSSITGISQLTGSSLSSTADEPVSGM
-753 EPISGLLWVHLLAGR
+753 LWVHLLAGR
-768 GLRASTGSSNA
+768 GLRASTGTSAA
-779 TTPVTPSGGTA
+779 TTPVTPSGGV
-790 PTIGGSTGMRDLYCV
+790 PSSISGSTGLRDLYCV

-834 LVYNRELDLL
+834 LVNNRELDLL

-859 GSVHLASLLKSGPL
+859 GSVYLPTLLKSGPI

-889 LRHTDSFT
+889 LRYTDSQN
-897 LYRRRGISSMTLSRT
+897 LYRRRPLSTLTLSRT
-912 QPLFGVDLE
+912 TPLFGVDLE
-921 SIVNREAKTGG
+921 TVVNRENKTGG
-932 IPGGVSTG
+932 VPGGVATG
-940 LAGPGQQVPIII
+940 LVSSSQHNIPIIVK
-952 RRCVEEIER
+952 RCVEEVER

-993 DLTPDNVP
+993 DLSPDNVP

-1055 LPRANR
+1055 LPRINR
-1061 STLIFLM
+1061 ATLIFLM

-1073 VVSASDRNKMS
+1073 VVSASDRNKMN
-1084 AQNLATALAPVLIL
+1084 AQNLATALAPPLML
-1098 HSNADGHPTAVK
+1098 QSGDTMTPTSK
-1110 HEVDYNQPIGV
+1110 SHDLDYQQPISV
-1121 LKYLLQIWPTP
+1121 LRYLLQIWPTP
-1132 KHHSGRRARLPG
+1132 KHHSGRRGRLPG

-1152 LAPAAAALGAAS
+1152 CPAEVSGARGGPSRPSVAPSPLPPRSAAS
-1164 GAAGSAVN
+1164 GQS
-1172 LAQRPLASEPSRHSV
+1172 Q
-1187 APFPPPPR
+1187 
-1195 SLVSGPRGPAP
+1195 PRGPLP
-1206 PVPSHQTLGQSS
+1206 PVPSHQILGQSS
-1218 VNKGPYRPLSPRVG
+1218 ASKGPYRPLSPRVAQPAAAGPASSG
-1232 PVAAPPPGCLAASAG
+1232 PVVPPG
-1247 AALASS
+1247 
-1253 AAPSQPAHK
+1253 PIK
-1262 PRQVIVSSPGSPSSS
+1262 PRHVIVSSPGSPSSS

-1287 KHYQTPSSRAVSAS
+1287 KHCLPSRVSS
-1301 PAALRGSPS
+1301 PAIRASPS
-1310 SMRNSPTLRHTP
+1310 SQTMMRSSPSVTISSPGIRQSPSTTL
-1322 SSGATTTSNGTS
+1322 SSSIGSPAGPRT
-1334 AFASTKSPS
+1334 SPS
-1343 ITSLSRASP
+1343 ITSISRASP
-1352 SFGTTRSSSPAM
+1352 SLFSQVSRSSSPAM
-1364 QGSSAGMA
+1364 QASSAGLN
-1372 VTLASATSALS
+1372 VTLGGTAPPFSSSLS
-1383 TLTGLQSTIS
+1383 GLQNTIS
-1393 NINTTAGNLYSLSYS
+1393 NMNTTAGNMFGLY
-1408 QPSQP
+1408 
-1413 APPPSQPTTF
+1413 SQPTTY

-1429 LTGAYLNYTT
+1429 LTGAYMSYNPSENNYNDKFNTIGSTKDIKSFFENYT
-1439 SESSTYGGNG
+1439 S
-1449 SSKPYSNLFDTSK
+1449 DTSK
-1462 YSYDTSPVTNGK
+1462 YSTKSAV
-1474 GYDRSYENGKDS
+1474 SYETDS
-1486 TNATSKLFDKLFDN
+1486 TYTISENKYNTIGSK
-1500 GKYGSGSSSSA
+1500 Y
-1511 YDSHGNHGSTTN
+1511 
-1523 NHGGHGNHTNN
+1523 
-1534 GKDKPFAYETFK
+1534 PEQK
-1546 SYSSAASD
+1546 S
-1554 AFSTSDV
+1554 
-1561 YTTSMAASDKYKS
+1561 S
-1574 YLATTTSGYNPYKYD
+1574 YLSSVGSISEMKY
-1589 SSSPRDVSPSST
+1589 SP
-1601 GNGGHVG
+1601 NK
-1608 NGHDGNGS
+1608 
-1616 NGGGRGGHLQVEET
+1616 NGGGFENVQTTTQGSSGLLNVEET

-1654 DGELSD
+1654 DGEQSD

>member
-1 MQWRKL
+1 
-7 ARSKITSGRSRTRNM
+7 
-22 LCCGRRKD
+22 
-30 NGREAL
+30 
-36 DLTASP
+36 
-42 LRAAPGPTA
+42 
-51 RNNHPPPM
+51 M

-80 QVENDHDATTAA
+80 TVENDHDASTAA

-103 IVRILDA
+103 IVRILDP
-110 RQLGRSCAEAA
+110 RQLGRTAGDAA
-121 KRFQSMQDAKHT
+121 KRFLSMQDAKHN

-154 NGIDRTDGVF
+154 NGIDRSDGVF

-221 GIKGGQESPNVQPRN
+221 SKGGQNSPSVQPRA

-246 KRDLREDEIDEPD
+246 KRELREDEIDEPD
-259 LGQHSRDT
+259 MSQHRDT

-282 RSRLGLGGL
+282 RSRLGLGL
-291 DGRGGHTQDTN
+291 DSRGHSGGQDTN
-302 GLDLYYNSRPP
+302 GLELFYNSRAS
-313 DSWGYQPP
+313 DAWGYQPP
-321 PPVITEQPKGNIQ
+321 PPVITEQPKSNMQ
-334 HFQPFERGYPG
+334 HFQPYERSYPN

-356 FGLPNHRRMSAGNQP
+356 FGLPNRRMSAGNQP
-371 IPGRLSGQSQQSPS
+371 MPPRLSSQQSPS

-407 QHLPHTE
+407 QHLPQTE
-414 YADYTSITP
+414 YSDYSSITP

-433 LKSGSTLSRYNQ
+433 LKSGSTMSRYNQ
-445 RYVDQTSVAAQL
+445 RYAEQGSVAAQL

-463 SSGQYAGA
+463 SSGQYAG

-490 TCGPR
+490 TCGGR
-495 NSYYYYR
+495 AGYYYYSR
-502 QQAPP
+502 NQPAAAVP
-507 VQHSTLATLGRSAL
+507 HSTIPTLGRTNPL
-521 TSGGPSDISSKFN
+521 TSTDITTKFN

-546 AMNKRFGPA
+546 AMNKRFGGN
-555 SALLQDEA
+555 LLQDEA

-570 EMPSLR
+570 EMPSIR
-576 QRDEYRQWL
+576 PRDEYRQWL

-613 TYSAENIHAALKD
+613 TYSAENIHAALKE
-626 TEGGYY
+626 TEGSFY
-632 SAYGRPGVTAT
+632 SSYGGRPGVTAT
-643 LDRNFSR
+643 LDRHFTRS
-650 AQHQTPARSLSTQHI
+650 QHQTPARSLSTQHI
-665 TSSPSVCLSALA
+665 TSSSSSVALA

-685 RMRQLLELDAVRA
+685 RMRQLLDLDSVRT

-724 FLKYKIDKP
+724 FLKYKVDKP
-733 MQGSGLSGL
+733 SVPGGTLGGLS
-742 PSLGGSGLGGE
+742 SLGSTCGLGSTE
-753 EPISGLLWVHLLAGR
+753 EPVSGLLWVHLLAGR
-768 GLRASTGSSNA
+768 GLRASTGTSTA
-779 TTPVTPSGGTA
+779 TTPVTPSGGAA
-790 PTIGGSTGMRDLYCV
+790 PSISTGGSAGLRDLYCV

-859 GSVHLASLLKSGPL
+859 GSVHLASLLKAGPL

-897 LYRRRGISSMTLSRT
+897 LYRRRGLSSLTLSRT

-921 SIVNREAKTGG
+921 NVVNREAKTGG
-932 IPGGVSTG
+932 VATG
-940 LAGPGQQVPIII
+940 LTSAAQQVPIII

-1061 STLIFLM
+1061 ATLIFLM

-1098 HSNADGHPTAVK
+1098 HSSTDTHSGGSLKQTDI
-1110 HEVDYNQPIGV
+1110 DYNQPIGV

-1132 KHHSGRRARLPG
+1132 KHHSDRSTRQTTRAAWRQSQCVSSG
-1144 PRGDSRSA
+1144 GGG
-1152 LAPAAAALGAAS
+1152 AAAT
-1164 GAAGSAVN
+1164 AAG
-1172 LAQRPLASEPSRHSV
+1172 
-1187 APFPPPPR
+1187 
-1195 SLVSGPRGPAP
+1195 GG
-1206 PVPSHQTLGQSS
+1206 G
-1218 VNKGPYRPLSPRVG
+1218 
-1232 PVAAPPPGCLAASAG
+1232 
-1247 AALASS
+1247 
-1253 AAPSQPAHK
+1253 
-1262 PRQVIVSSPGSPSSS
+1262 
-1277 SDSQSGSDSV
+1277 
-1287 KHYQTPSSRAVSAS
+1287 PSSRAVSALS
-1301 PAALRGSPS
+1301 GS
-1310 SMRNSPTLRHTP
+1310 
-1322 SSGATTTSNGTS
+1322 
-1334 AFASTKSPS
+1334 
-1343 ITSLSRASP
+1343 
-1352 SFGTTRSSSPAM
+1352 
-1364 QGSSAGMA
+1364 
-1372 VTLASATSALS
+1372 V
-1383 TLTGLQSTIS
+1383 
-1393 NINTTAGNLYSLSYS
+1393 
-1408 QPSQP
+1408 
-1413 APPPSQPTTF
+1413 
-1423 ASTNPF
+1423 
-1429 LTGAYLNYTT
+1429 
-1439 SESSTYGGNG
+1439 
-1449 SSKPYSNLFDTSK
+1449 
-1462 YSYDTSPVTNGK
+1462 
-1474 GYDRSYENGKDS
+1474 
-1486 TNATSKLFDKLFDN
+1486 
-1500 GKYGSGSSSSA
+1500 SSSS
-1511 YDSHGNHGSTTN
+1511 SLSSLGPTR
-1523 NHGGHGNHTNN
+1523 
-1534 GKDKPFAYETFK
+1534 P
-1546 SYSSAASD
+1546 SAAGPITPDTRPIISKQRSLPS
-1554 AFSTSDV
+1554 AITAGR
-1561 YTTSMAASDKYKS
+1561 AASGIVGYGGPGRPQA
-1574 YLATTTSGYNPYKYD
+1574 ATGD
-1589 SSSPRDVSPSST
+1589 SLFARLT
-1601 GNGGHVG
+1601 K
-1608 NGHDGNGS
+1608 
-1616 NGGGRGGHLQVEET
+1616 QQQ
-1630 PTPTSSIETE
+1630 
-1640 DSNTREV
+1640 
-1647 GEKDVEG
+1647 
-1654 DGELSD
+1654 

>member
-1 MQWRKL
+1 
-7 ARSKITSGRSRTRNM
+7 M

-42 LRAAPGPTA
+42 LRAPPAPNSRTA
-51 RNNHPPPM
+51 HPPPM

-70 ISTEIFKQIE
+70 ISSEIFKQIE
-80 QVENDHDATTAA
+80 TVENDHDASTAA

-103 IVRILDA
+103 IVRLVDG
-110 RQLGRSCAEAA
+110 RQLAGRAAGEAA
-121 KRFQSMQDAKHT
+121 KRFAAMQDGKHS

-154 NGIDRTDGVF
+154 NGADRADGVF
-164 ISRIALE
+164 VSRIALE

-221 GIKGGQESPNVQPRN
+221 GKGGAQGSPSAQPRA
-236 EHKPPPVVVI
+236 ERKAPPVVVI
-246 KRDLREDEIDEPD
+246 KRELREEEGDEGDMGSDHREN
-259 LGQHSRDT
+259 

-274 DGREMSES
+274 DGRETSDS
-282 RSRLGLGGL
+282 RSRLALGLPAL
-291 DGRGGHTQDTN
+291 PPHPPPAAQPADAN
-302 GLDLYYNSRPP
+302 LDLYYNSRPP
-313 DSWGYQPP
+313 DVGWGYQPP
-321 PPVITEQPKGNIQ
+321 PPVVTEQPKGGGP
-334 HFQPFERGYPG
+334 PFRPYERGYPSHPNN

-356 FGLPNHRRMSAGNQP
+356 FGMGRRMSAGGQP
-371 IPGRLSGQSQQSPS
+371 MTSRISSQQSPS

-392 TGTGSRRIMP
+392 SGTGSRRIMP

-407 QHLPHTE
+407 QHLPQTE
-414 YADYTSITP
+414 YSDYTSITQ

-433 LKSGSTLSRYNQ
+433 LKSGSTMSRYNQ
-445 RYVDQTSVAAQL
+445 RFVDQAAVAAQI
-457 AQAKYA
+457 AQSKYGTTG
-463 SSGQYAGA
+463 SQYSTSG
-471 GTLTRR
+471 TMRR
-477 NRSSLDYSSDTEA
+477 NRGSLDYSSDTEA
-490 TCGPR
+490 TSGSR
-495 NSYYYYR
+495 SGYYYYR
-502 QQAPP
+502 NQGTTAVP
-507 VQHSTLATLGRSAL
+507 HSTIPTLGRQNSMTA
-521 TSGGPSDISSKFN
+521 TDITTKFN
-534 SLPRDTRGATRL
+534 SLPRDTRGSTRL
-546 AMNKRFGPA
+546 PMNKRFGDR
-555 SALLQDEA
+555 SVSLLQDES
-563 DGNLSAP
+563 DGALSAP
-570 EMPSLR
+570 EMPSIR
-576 QRDEYRQWL
+576 RERDEYRQWL

-613 TYSAENIHAALKD
+613 TYSAENIHDALKNI
-626 TEGGYY
+626 ESGLY
-632 SAYGRPGVTAT
+632 SGYGRPGATST
-643 LDRNFSR
+643 LDRHFTRS
-650 AQHQTPARSLSTQHI
+650 QQPSIPARSLSTQHI
-665 TSSPSVCLSALA
+665 TSSALGN
-677 SSRSPSMR
+677 SRSPSMR
-685 RMRQLLELDAVRA
+685 RMRQLLDLDSVRA

-712 RGQRQLDINPAE
+712 RGQRQIDINPAE
-724 FLKYKIDKP
+724 FLKYKLDKP
-733 MQGSGLSGL
+733 GMVTGPSMTGLSQM
-742 PSLGGSGLGGE
+742 SSGPGAMTSD
-753 EPISGLLWVHLLAGR
+753 EPVSGMLWVHLLAGR
-768 GLRASTGSSNA
+768 GLRPSTGTSAA
-779 TTPVTPSGGTA
+779 TTPVTPSGASPSIT
-790 PTIGGSTGMRDLYCV
+790 GSTGVRDLYCV

-834 LVYNRELDLL
+834 LVNNRELDLL

-859 GSVHLASLLKSGPL
+859 GSVYLPTLLKSGPL

-889 LRHTDSFT
+889 LRHTDSQT
-897 LYRRRGISSMTLSRT
+897 LYRRRILSTLTLSRT
-912 QPLFGVDLE
+912 TPLFGVDLE
-921 SIVNREAKTGG
+921 TVVNRECKTGG
-932 IPGGVSTG
+932 VPGGVATG
-940 LAGPGQQVPIII
+940 LVTSPQHSIPIII
-952 RRCVEEIER
+952 KRCVEEVER

-993 DLTPDNVP
+993 DLSPDNVP

-1055 LPRANR
+1055 LPRINR
-1061 STLIFLM
+1061 ATLIFLM

-1084 AQNLATALAPVLIL
+1084 AQNLATALAPPLMLQTID
-1098 HSNADGHPTAVK
+1098 SITPTTTK
-1110 HEVDYNQPIGV
+1110 SHHDVDYQQPISV

-1132 KHHSGRRARLPG
+1132 KHHHSGRRGRPAAPA

-1152 LAPAAAALGAAS
+1152 SAQAAQGPHQGAS
-1164 GAAGSAVN
+1164 QG
-1172 LAQRPLASEPSRHSV
+1172 QPREPSRLSA

-1195 SLVSGPRGPAP
+1195 SAASGPRGPQP
-1206 PVPSHQTLGQSS
+1206 PVPSHQILGPSS
-1218 VNKGPYRPLSPRVG
+1218 ASKGPYRPLSPRVG
-1232 PVAAPPPGCLAASAG
+1232 PAAASS
-1247 AALASS
+1247 SS
-1253 AAPSQPAHK
+1253 AAGVLR

-1277 SDSQSGSDSV
+1277 SDSHSGSESV
-1287 KHYQTPSSRAVSAS
+1287 KHCLPGRVSSPAIRPSPSTQTMLRAS
-1301 PAALRGSPS
+1301 PSTQTMLRASPSAAIGSPGI
-1310 SMRNSPTLRHTP
+1310 RQPP
-1322 SSGATTTSNGTS
+1322 SIASGA
-1334 AFASTKSPS
+1334 ASVASPGPRSSPS

-1352 SFGTTRSSSPAM
+1352 SILGQVSRSSSPAM
-1364 QGSSAGMA
+1364 QGSSAGLN
-1372 VTLASATSALS
+1372 VTLGSTTPSFSSMSSTSSGYGWNFSQTS
-1383 TLTGLQSTIS
+1383 TYTQPLT
-1393 NINTTAGNLYSLSYS
+1393 Y
-1408 QPSQP
+1408 
-1413 APPPSQPTTF
+1413 

-1429 LTGAYLNYTT
+1429 LTEAYMNFNPGDSNYTDKYGT
-1439 SESSTYGGNG
+1439 IGSTKDVKSFFESYASDIPKYATLNTKTSSYDPDSIYASSESKSNGIGSRYSDKSSYLSNTYSTEM
-1449 SSKPYSNLFDTSK
+1449 K
-1462 YSYDTSPVTNGK
+1462 YSHNKNYETSNHSSQSG
-1474 GYDRSYENGKDS
+1474 
-1486 TNATSKLFDKLFDN
+1486 
-1500 GKYGSGSSSSA
+1500 GSGLL
-1511 YDSHGNHGSTTN
+1511 N
-1523 NHGGHGNHTNN
+1523 
-1534 GKDKPFAYETFK
+1534 
-1546 SYSSAASD
+1546 
-1554 AFSTSDV
+1554 
-1561 YTTSMAASDKYKS
+1561 
-1574 YLATTTSGYNPYKYD
+1574 
-1589 SSSPRDVSPSST
+1589 
-1601 GNGGHVG
+1601 
-1608 NGHDGNGS
+1608 
-1616 NGGGRGGHLQVEET
+1616 VEET

-1654 DGELSD
+1654 DGEQSD

>member
-7 ARSKITSGRSRTRNM
+7 ARSKISSGRSRTRNM

-42 LRAAPGPTA
+42 LRAPAAAPNSRTS
-51 RNNHPPPM
+51 HPPPM

-70 ISTEIFKQIE
+70 ISSEIFKQIE
-80 QVENDHDATTAA
+80 TVENDHDASTAA
-92 ALEHVE
+92 ALDHVE

-103 IVRILDA
+103 IVRILEA
-110 RQLGRSCAEAA
+110 RHLSRTANEAV
-121 KRFQSMQDAKHT
+121 KRFTAMQDAKHT

-154 NGIDRTDGVF
+154 NGIDRNDGVF

-213 LATRQRKG
+213 LATRQRKAS
-221 GIKGGQESPNVQPRN
+221 KGGQSSPSVQPRA

-246 KRDLREDEIDEPD
+246 KRELREDETDDGD
-259 LGQHSRDT
+259 LDHRET
-267 MRQRHTG
+267 IRQRHTG

-282 RSRLGLGGL
+282 RSRLGLGLSSL
-291 DGRGGHTQDTN
+291 DSRHSGQQSVDSN

-313 DSWGYQPP
+313 DANWGYQPP
-321 PPVITEQPKGNIQ
+321 PPVITEQPKSSMQ
-334 HFQPFERGYPG
+334 HFQPYERNYPN

-356 FGLPNHRRMSAGNQP
+356 FGMSRRMSAGGQP
-371 IPGRLSGQSQQSPS
+371 LGTRISSQQSPS

-392 TGTGSRRIMP
+392 AGTGSRRIMP

-407 QHLPHTE
+407 QHLPQTE
-414 YADYTSITP
+414 YSDYTSITQ

-445 RYVDQTSVAAQL
+445 RFVDQAAVAAQI
-457 AQAKYA
+457 AQAKYGT
-463 SSGQYAGA
+463 SGSQYSTA
-471 GTLTRR
+471 GTMRRTRG
-477 NRSSLDYSSDTEA
+477 SLDYSSDTEA
-490 TCGPR
+490 TSGSR
-495 NSYYYYR
+495 AGYYYYGR
-502 QQAPP
+502 SQGAAGGIP
-507 VQHSTLATLGRSAL
+507 HSTIPTLGRQNSL
-521 TSGGPSDISSKFN
+521 TSQDITTKFN
-534 SLPRDTRGATRL
+534 SLPRDTRAATRL
-546 AMNKRFGPA
+546 AMNKRFGDR
-555 SALLQDEA
+555 SVSLIQDEA
-563 DGNLSAP
+563 DGALSAP
-570 EMPSLR
+570 EMPSSIR
-576 QRDEYRQWL
+576 RDRDEYRQWL

-613 TYSAENIHAALKD
+613 TYSAENIHDALKNM
-626 TEGGYY
+626 ESGLY
-632 SAYGRPGVTAT
+632 SGYGRPGATST
-643 LDRNFSR
+643 LDRHFTRS
-650 AQHQTPARSLSTQHI
+650 QTANIPARSLSTQHI
-665 TSSPSVCLSALA
+665 TSSSGLS

-685 RMRQLLELDAVRA
+685 RMRQLLDLDSVRT

-724 FLKYKIDKP
+724 FLKYKLDKP
-733 MQGSGLSGL
+733 AGLVGGTSITGLSQLAAGPGGM
-742 PSLGGSGLGGE
+742 PSD
-753 EPISGLLWVHLLAGR
+753 EPISGMLWVHLLAGR
-768 GLRASTGSSNA
+768 GLRPSTGTSAA
-779 TTPVTPSGGTA
+779 TTPVTPSGGAPAAIAGPTA
-790 PTIGGSTGMRDLYCV
+790 VRDLYCV

-834 LVYNRELDLL
+834 LVNNRELDLL

-859 GSVHLASLLKSGPL
+859 GSVYLPTLLKSGPI

-889 LRHTDSFT
+889 LRHTDSQN
-897 LYRRRGISSMTLSRT
+897 LYRRRPLSTLTLSRT
-912 QPLFGVDLE
+912 TPLFGVDLE
-921 SIVNREAKTGG
+921 TVVNRESKTGG
-932 IPGGVSTG
+932 VPGGVATG
-940 LAGPGQQVPIII
+940 LVASSQHNIPIII
-952 RRCVEEIER
+952 RRCVEEVER

-993 DLTPDNVP
+993 DLSPDNVP

-1055 LPRANR
+1055 LPRINR
-1061 STLIFLM
+1061 ATLIFLM

-1084 AQNLATALAPVLIL
+1084 AQNLATALAPPLMLQTSDSIT
-1098 HSNADGHPTAVK
+1098 PTTATK
-1110 HEVDYNQPIGV
+1110 SHDIDYQQPISV

-1132 KHHSGRRARLPG
+1132 KHHHSGRRGRPSG

-1152 LAPAAAALGAAS
+1152 CPPQGAVVVALQSSVGPAGAREQS
-1164 GAAGSAVN
+1164 RLSA
-1172 LAQRPLASEPSRHSV
+1172 

-1195 SLVSGPRGPAP
+1195 SAVSGPRGPQP
-1206 PVPSHQTLGQSS
+1206 QVPLHQILGPSS
-1218 VNKGPYRPLSPRVG
+1218 VSKGPYRPLSPRVG
-1232 PVAAPPPGCLAASAG
+1232 PQATSSAG
-1247 AALASS
+1247 VLR
-1253 AAPSQPAHK
+1253 

-1277 SDSQSGSDSV
+1277 SDSQSGSESV
-1287 KHYQTPSSRAVSAS
+1287 KHCLPSRVSSPVIRA
-1301 PAALRGSPS
+1301 SPS
-1310 SMRNSPTLRHTP
+1310 SQTILRSSPSVTINSPGLRH
-1322 SSGATTTSNGTS
+1322 
-1334 AFASTKSPS
+1334 SPS
-1343 ITSLSRASP
+1343 ITSAVSGSSPGPRNSPSISSLSRASP
-1352 SFGTTRSSSPAM
+1352 SILGQVSRSSSPAM
-1364 QGSSAGMA
+1364 QASSAGLN
-1372 VTLASATSALS
+1372 VTLGTTTPSFTS
-1383 TLTGLQSTIS
+1383 TFTNLQSSMAMTS
-1393 NINTTAGNLYSLSYS
+1393 TGGYGWNYAQASTYT
-1408 QPSQP
+1408 
-1413 APPPSQPTTF
+1413 QPTTY

-1429 LTGAYLNYTT
+1429 LTGSYMSYTPGDSTFSEKFNTIGPSKEVKSFFDSYTSDTNKYSTLNTKSTSYDSEYLYSSPDVKTNGVSSRYLEKSYLN
-1439 SESSTYGGNG
+1439 STYSTDLN
-1449 SSKPYSNLFDTSK
+1449 K
-1462 YSYDTSPVTNGK
+1462 YSPAKNAMYDTSPNVTQ
-1474 GYDRSYENGKDS
+1474 S
-1486 TNATSKLFDKLFDN
+1486 T
-1500 GKYGSGSSSSA
+1500 SSS
-1511 YDSHGNHGSTTN
+1511 
-1523 NHGGHGNHTNN
+1523 
-1534 GKDKPFAYETFK
+1534 
-1546 SYSSAASD
+1546 
-1554 AFSTSDV
+1554 
-1561 YTTSMAASDKYKS
+1561 
-1574 YLATTTSGYNPYKYD
+1574 TSGLLN
-1589 SSSPRDVSPSST
+1589 
-1601 GNGGHVG
+1601 
-1608 NGHDGNGS
+1608 
-1616 NGGGRGGHLQVEET
+1616 VEET

-1654 DGELSD
+1654 DGEQSD

>member
-42 LRAAPGPTA
+42 LRAPAAAPNSRTT
-51 RNNHPPPM
+51 HPPPM

-70 ISTEIFKQIE
+70 ISSEIFKQIE
-80 QVENDHDATTAA
+80 TVENDHDASTAA
-92 ALEHVE
+92 ALDHVE

-103 IVRILDA
+103 IVRILEARHLSRTANDA
-110 RQLGRSCAEAA
+110 V
-121 KRFQSMQDAKHT
+121 KRFTAMQDAKHT

-154 NGIDRTDGVF
+154 NGIDRSDGVF

-213 LATRQRKG
+213 LATRQRKAS
-221 GIKGGQESPNVQPRN
+221 KGGQSSPNVQPRV

-246 KRDLREDEIDEPD
+246 KRELRDDETDDGDLD
-259 LGQHSRDT
+259 HRDSI
-267 MRQRHTG
+267 RQRHTG

-282 RSRLGLGGL
+282 RSRLGLGLSSL
-291 DGRGGHTQDTN
+291 DSRHSTQQSVDSN
-302 GLDLYYNSRPP
+302 GLDLFYNSRPP
-313 DSWGYQPP
+313 DANWGYQPP
-321 PPVITEQPKGNIQ
+321 PPVITEQPKSNMQ
-334 HFQPFERGYPG
+334 HFQPYERSYPN

-356 FGLPNHRRMSAGNQP
+356 FGMSRRMSAGGQP
-371 IPGRLSGQSQQSPS
+371 IGTRISSQQSPS

-392 TGTGSRRIMP
+392 SGTGSRRIMP

-407 QHLPHTE
+407 QHLPQTE
-414 YADYTSITP
+414 YSDYTSITP

-445 RYVDQTSVAAQL
+445 RFVDQAAVAAQI
-457 AQAKYA
+457 AQSKYGTTG
-463 SSGQYAGA
+463 SQYAA
-471 GTLTRR
+471 TGTMRRTRG
-477 NRSSLDYSSDTEA
+477 SLDYSSDTEA
-490 TCGPR
+490 TSGSR
-495 NSYYYYR
+495 AGYYYYNR
-502 QQAPP
+502 NQGAAGGIP
-507 VQHSTLATLGRSAL
+507 HSTIPTLGRQNSL
-521 TSGGPSDISSKFN
+521 TSQDITTKFN
-534 SLPRDTRGATRL
+534 SLPRDTRAATRL
-546 AMNKRFGPA
+546 AMNKRFGDR
-555 SALLQDEA
+555 SVSLIQDEA
-563 DGNLSAP
+563 DGALSAP
-570 EMPSLR
+570 EMPSSIR
-576 QRDEYRQWL
+576 RDRDEYRQWL

-613 TYSAENIHAALKD
+613 TYSAENIHDALKNM
-626 TEGGYY
+626 ESGLY
-632 SAYGRPGVTAT
+632 SGYGRPGATAT
-643 LDRNFSR
+643 LDRHFNRS
-650 AQHQTPARSLSTQHI
+650 QTSNIPARSLSIQHI
-665 TSSPSVCLSALA
+665 TSTPALSNT
-677 SSRSPSMR
+677 RSPSMR
-685 RMRQLLELDAVRA
+685 RMRQLLDLDSVRT

-733 MQGSGLSGL
+733 TGMVGGTSITGLSQLAAGSVGL
-742 PSLGGSGLGGE
+742 ASD
-753 EPISGLLWVHLLAGR
+753 EPISGMLWVHLLAGR
-768 GLRASTGSSNA
+768 GLRPSTGTSTA
-779 TTPVTPSGGTA
+779 TTPVTPSGGA
-790 PTIGGSTGMRDLYCV
+790 PTAITGPTAIRDLYCV

-834 LVYNRELDLL
+834 LVNNRELDLL

-859 GSVHLASLLKSGPL
+859 GSVYLPTLLKSGPI

-889 LRHTDSFT
+889 LRHTDSQT
-897 LYRRRGISSMTLSRT
+897 LYRRRSLSTLPLSRT
-912 QPLFGVDLE
+912 TPLFGVDLE
-921 SIVNREAKTGG
+921 TVVNRESKTGG
-932 IPGGVSTG
+932 VPGGVATG
-940 LAGPGQQVPIII
+940 LVSSSQHNIPIII
-952 RRCVEEIER
+952 KRCVEEVER

-993 DLTPDNVP
+993 DLSPDNVP

-1027 QMMVDALGVCL
+1027 QMMVDALSVCL

-1055 LPRANR
+1055 LPRINR
-1061 STLIFLM
+1061 ATLIFLM

-1073 VVSASDRNKMS
+1073 VVSSSDRNKMS
-1084 AQNLATALAPVLIL
+1084 AQNLATALAPPLIL
-1098 HSNADGHPTAVK
+1098 QTSDSVTPTTTAK
-1110 HEVDYNQPIGV
+1110 PHEIDYQQPISV

-1132 KHHSGRRARLPG
+1132 KHHHSGRRGRPSG
-1144 PRGDSRSA
+1144 PRGDNRSA
-1152 LAPAAAALGAAS
+1152 CPPQGAAVAALQSSAGA
-1164 GAAGSAVN
+1164 
-1172 LAQRPLASEPSRHSV
+1172 REPSRLSA

-1195 SLVSGPRGPAP
+1195 SAVSGPRGPQP
-1206 PVPSHQTLGQSS
+1206 QVPLHQILGPSS
-1218 VNKGPYRPLSPRVG
+1218 ASKGPYRPLSPRVG
-1232 PVAAPPPGCLAASAG
+1232 PQATTSAG
-1247 AALASS
+1247 ALR
-1253 AAPSQPAHK
+1253 

-1277 SDSQSGSDSV
+1277 SDSQSGSESV
-1287 KHYQTPSSRAVSAS
+1287 KHCLPSRVSSPVIRA
-1301 PAALRGSPS
+1301 SPS
-1310 SMRNSPTLRHTP
+1310 SQTNLRSSPSVTISSPGLRH
-1322 SSGATTTSNGTS
+1322 
-1334 AFASTKSPS
+1334 SPS
-1343 ITSLSRASP
+1343 ITSSVSGASPGPRNSPSISSLSRVSP
-1352 SFGTTRSSSPAM
+1352 SVLNQVSRSSSPAM
-1364 QGSSAGMA
+1364 QASSAGLN
-1372 VTLASATSALS
+1372 VTLGTTTPSFTSTYTNLPITVTS
-1383 TLTGLQSTIS
+1383 TGGYGW
-1393 NINTTAGNLYSLSYS
+1393 NYS
-1408 QPSQP
+1408 QS
-1413 APPPSQPTTF
+1413 STYTQPTTY

-1429 LTGAYLNYTT
+1429 LTGSYMSYTPGDSSFTEKFNTIGPSKEVKSFFDSYTSDVNKYSTLNTKSSYDSDYLYSSDKTNGISSRFLDKNYLNTT
-1439 SESSTYGGNG
+1439 
-1449 SSKPYSNLFDTSK
+1449 YSNEMNK
-1462 YSYDTSPVTNGK
+1462 YSAGKNVTYDTSPSPNVTQ
-1474 GYDRSYENGKDS
+1474 
-1486 TNATSKLFDKLFDN
+1486 
-1500 GKYGSGSSSSA
+1500 SSSS
-1511 YDSHGNHGSTTN
+1511 
-1523 NHGGHGNHTNN
+1523 
-1534 GKDKPFAYETFK
+1534 
-1546 SYSSAASD
+1546 
-1554 AFSTSDV
+1554 
-1561 YTTSMAASDKYKS
+1561 
-1574 YLATTTSGYNPYKYD
+1574 TSGLLN
-1589 SSSPRDVSPSST
+1589 
-1601 GNGGHVG
+1601 
-1608 NGHDGNGS
+1608 
-1616 NGGGRGGHLQVEET
+1616 VEET

-1654 DGELSD
+1654 DGEQSD

>member
-42 LRAAPGPTA
+42 LRAPAAAPNSRTP
-51 RNNHPPPM
+51 HPPPM

-70 ISTEIFKQIE
+70 ISSEIFKQIE
-80 QVENDHDATTAA
+80 TVENDHDASTAA
-92 ALEHVE
+92 ALDHVE

-103 IVRILDA
+103 IVRILEA
-110 RQLGRSCAEAA
+110 RQLGRTTNGDAV
-121 KRFQSMQDAKHT
+121 KRFTAMQDAKHT

-154 NGIDRTDGVF
+154 NGIDRNDGVF

-213 LATRQRKG
+213 LATRQRKAT
-221 GIKGGQESPNVQPRN
+221 KGGQSSPSVQPRA

-246 KRDLREDEIDEPD
+246 KRELREDETDDGD
-259 LGQHSRDT
+259 LDHRDSI
-267 MRQRHTG
+267 RQRHTG

-282 RSRLGLGGL
+282 RSRLGLGLSTL
-291 DGRGGHTQDTN
+291 DSRHTAQQAVDSN

-313 DSWGYQPP
+313 DTNWGYQPP
-321 PPVITEQPKGNIQ
+321 PPVITEQPKSSMQ
-334 HFQPFERGYPG
+334 HFQPYERSYPN

-356 FGLPNHRRMSAGNQP
+356 FGMSRRMSAGGQP
-371 IPGRLSGQSQQSPS
+371 LGPRISSQQSPS

-392 TGTGSRRIMP
+392 AGTGSRRIMP

-407 QHLPHTE
+407 QHLPQTE
-414 YADYTSITP
+414 YCDYTSITQ

-445 RYVDQTSVAAQL
+445 RFVDQAAVAAQI
-457 AQAKYA
+457 AQAKYGTSGSQYPAA
-463 SSGQYAGA
+463 S
-471 GTLTRR
+471 TMRRTRG
-477 NRSSLDYSSDTEA
+477 SLDYSSDTEA
-490 TCGPR
+490 TSGR
-495 NSYYYYR
+495 AGYYYYGR
-502 QQAPP
+502 NQGGATTAGIP
-507 VQHSTLATLGRSAL
+507 HSTIPTLGRQNSMGTA
-521 TSGGPSDISSKFN
+521 DIANKFN
-534 SLPRDTRGATRL
+534 SLPRDTRAASRL
-546 AMNKRFGPA
+546 AMNKRFGGDR
-555 SALLQDEA
+555 SVSLIQDEG
-563 DGNLSAP
+563 DGALSAP
-570 EMPSLR
+570 EMPSTIR
-576 QRDEYRQWL
+576 RDRDEYRQWL

-613 TYSAENIHAALKD
+613 TYSAENIHDALKNM
-626 TEGGYY
+626 ESGLY
-632 SAYGRPGVTAT
+632 SGYGRPGTTST
-643 LDRNFSR
+643 LDRHFPRS
-650 AQHQTPARSLSTQHI
+650 QTSSIPARSLSTQHI
-665 TSSPSVCLSALA
+665 TSALS

-685 RMRQLLELDAVRA
+685 RMRQLLDLDSVRT

-724 FLKYKIDKP
+724 FLKYKLDKP
-733 MQGSGLSGL
+733 TGLVGGTSMTGLSQLAAG
-742 PSLGGSGLGGE
+742 PGGISSD
-753 EPISGLLWVHLLAGR
+753 EPISGMLWVHLLAGR
-768 GLRASTGSSNA
+768 GLRPSTGTSAA
-779 TTPVTPSGGTA
+779 TTPVTPSGGTPSITG
-790 PTIGGSTGMRDLYCV
+790 PTAVRDLYCV

-834 LVYNRELDLL
+834 LVNNRELDLL

-859 GSVHLASLLKSGPL
+859 GSVYLPTLLKSGPI

-889 LRHTDSFT
+889 LRHTDSQN
-897 LYRRRGISSMTLSRT
+897 LYRRRPLSTLTLSRT
-912 QPLFGVDLE
+912 TPLFGVDLE
-921 SIVNREAKTGG
+921 TVVNRESKTGG
-932 IPGGVSTG
+932 VPGGVATG
-940 LAGPGQQVPIII
+940 LVTSSQHNIPIII
-952 RRCVEEIER
+952 RRCVEEVER

-993 DLTPDNVP
+993 DLSPDNVP

-1027 QMMVDALGVCL
+1027 QMMVDALSVCL

-1055 LPRANR
+1055 LPRINR
-1061 STLIFLM
+1061 ATLIFLM

-1084 AQNLATALAPVLIL
+1084 AQNLATALAPPLML
-1098 HSNADGHPTAVK
+1098 QTSDTMTPTATSK
-1110 HEVDYNQPIGV
+1110 PHYEIDYHQPISV

-1132 KHHSGRRARLPG
+1132 KHHHSGRRGRPSG

-1152 LAPAAAALGAAS
+1152 CPQAAAAAAAQAGAAV
-1164 GAAGSAVN
+1164 G
-1172 LAQRPLASEPSRHSV
+1172 REPSRLSA

-1195 SLVSGPRGPAP
+1195 SAVSGPRGPQP
-1206 PVPSHQTLGQSS
+1206 QVPLHQILGQSS
-1218 VNKGPYRPLSPRVG
+1218 ASKGPYRPLSPRVG
-1232 PVAAPPPGCLAASAG
+1232 PQAT
-1247 AALASS
+1247 SS
-1253 AAPSQPAHK
+1253 AVALR

-1277 SDSQSGSDSV
+1277 SDSQSGSESV
-1287 KHYQTPSSRAVSAS
+1287 KHCLPSRVSSPIIRAS
-1301 PAALRGSPS
+1301 PSAQTMLRSSPS
-1310 SMRNSPTLRHTP
+1310 VTISSPGLRH
-1322 SSGATTTSNGTS
+1322 
-1334 AFASTKSPS
+1334 SPS
-1343 ITSLSRASP
+1343 ITSSVSGGSPGPRNSPSISSLSRAGQVS
-1352 SFGTTRSSSPAM
+1352 RSSSPAM
-1364 QGSSAGMA
+1364 QASSAGLN
-1372 VTLASATSALS
+1372 VTLGGATPSFTS
-1383 TLTGLQSTIS
+1383 TLSSYQSS
-1393 NINTTAGNLYSLSYS
+1393 LSGNTPTSYWSYS
-1408 QPSQP
+1408 QPSSYSQQSSYTQP
-1413 APPPSQPTTF
+1413 PTYS
-1423 ASTNPF
+1423 STNPF
-1429 LTGAYLNYTT
+1429 LTGSYMSYTPGEANFAEKFNT
-1439 SESSTYGGNG
+1439 IGP
-1449 SSKPYSNLFDTSK
+1449 SKEIKSFFDTYTSDSNK
-1462 YSYDTSPVTNGK
+1462 YSTMNPKTTSYDTD
-1474 GYDRSYENGKDS
+1474 YLY
-1486 TNATSKLFDKLFDN
+1486 
-1500 GKYGSGSSSSA
+1500 
-1511 YDSHGNHGSTTN
+1511 
-1523 NHGGHGNHTNN
+1523 
-1534 GKDKPFAYETFK
+1534 
-1546 SYSSAASD
+1546 
-1554 AFSTSDV
+1554 STSDV
-1561 YTTSMAASDKYKS
+1561 KTNGVSSRYIDKS
-1574 YLATTTSGYNPYKYD
+1574 YLNGTYSTDLKYGSTKSSSNYDMSPNIVQSTNNSTSGLLN
-1589 SSSPRDVSPSST
+1589 
-1601 GNGGHVG
+1601 
-1608 NGHDGNGS
+1608 
-1616 NGGGRGGHLQVEET
+1616 VEET

-1654 DGELSD
+1654 DGEQSD

>member
-42 LRAAPGPTA
+42 LRAPPAPNARTA
-51 RNNHPPPM
+51 HPPPM

-70 ISTEIFKQIE
+70 ISSEIFKQIE
-80 QVENDHDATTAA
+80 TVENDHDASTAA

-103 IVRILDA
+103 IVRILDS
-110 RQLGRSCAEAA
+110 RHLGRTAGEAA
-121 KRFQSMQDAKHT
+121 KRFMSMQDAKHT

-154 NGIDRTDGVF
+154 NGIDRNDGVF

-221 GIKGGQESPNVQPRN
+221 SKGGQGSPNVQPRA

-246 KRDLREDEIDEPD
+246 KRDLREDETDEGD
-259 LGQHSRDT
+259 LGGDHRES

-282 RSRLGLGGL
+282 RSRLGLGLSSL
-291 DGRGGHTQDTN
+291 DSRHSAGQQADTN

-313 DSWGYQPP
+313 DTNWGYQPP
-321 PPVITEQPKGNIQ
+321 PPVITEQPKSSMQ
-334 HFQPFERGYPG
+334 HFQPYERSYPN

-356 FGLPNHRRMSAGNQP
+356 FGMSRRMSAGGQP
-371 IPGRLSGQSQQSPS
+371 LTSRISSQQSPSS

-407 QHLPHTE
+407 QHLPQTE
-414 YADYTSITP
+414 YSDYTSITQ

-445 RYVDQTSVAAQL
+445 RFVDQAAVAAQL
-457 AQAKYA
+457 AQSKYGTSGA
-463 SSGQYAGA
+463 QYGTSSAMRR
-471 GTLTRR
+471 TRG
-477 NRSSLDYSSDTEA
+477 SLDYSSDTEA
-490 TCGPR
+490 TSGSR
-495 NSYYYYR
+495 SGYYYYR
-502 QQAPP
+502 NQGAAAVP
-507 VQHSTLATLGRSAL
+507 HSTIPTLGRQNSL
-521 TSGGPSDISSKFN
+521 TSTDITTKFN
-534 SLPRDTRGATRL
+534 SLPRDARGSTRL
-546 AMNKRFGPA
+546 AMNKRFGDR
-555 SALLQDEA
+555 SVSLLQDES
-563 DGNLSAP
+563 DGALSAP
-570 EMPSLR
+570 EMPSIR
-576 QRDEYRQWL
+576 RDRGRIPSSPSVFSSDEYRQWL

-613 TYSAENIHAALKD
+613 TYSAENIHDALKNM
-626 TEGGYY
+626 ESGLY
-632 SAYGRPGVTAT
+632 SGYGRPGTTTT
-643 LDRNFSR
+643 LDRHFTRS
-650 AQHQTPARSLSTQHI
+650 QQPSIPARSLSTQHI
-665 TSSPSVCLSALA
+665 TSSSTGLS

-685 RMRQLLELDAVRA
+685 RMRQLLDLDSVRA
-698 GAPSPVPTP
+698 GAAPSPVPTP

-733 MQGSGLSGL
+733 GMVGGTSITGLS
-742 PSLGGSGLGGE
+742 SLAAGTGAMMSASDEPVSGM
-753 EPISGLLWVHLLAGR
+753 LWVHLLAGR
-768 GLRASTGSSNA
+768 GLRASTGTSAA
-779 TTPVTPSGGTA
+779 TTPVTPSGA
-790 PTIGGSTGMRDLYCV
+790 SPSISGSTGLRDLYCV

-834 LVYNRELDLL
+834 LVNNRELDLL

-859 GSVHLASLLKSGPL
+859 GSVYLPTLLKSGPI

-889 LRHTDSFT
+889 LRHNDSQT
-897 LYRRRGISSMTLSRT
+897 LYKRRPLSTLTLSRT
-912 QPLFGVDLE
+912 TPLFGVDLE
-921 SIVNREAKTGG
+921 AVVNRESKTGG
-932 IPGGVSTG
+932 VPGGVATG
-940 LAGPGQQVPIII
+940 LVSSAQHNIPIIVK
-952 RRCVEEIER
+952 RCVEEVER

-993 DLTPDNVP
+993 DLSPDNVP

-1055 LPRANR
+1055 LPRINR
-1061 STLIFLM
+1061 ATLIFLM

-1084 AQNLATALAPVLIL
+1084 AQNLATALAPPLML
-1098 HSNADGHPTAVK
+1098 HSNESMTPTAAAK
-1110 HEVDYNQPIGV
+1110 PHHELDYQQPISV

-1132 KHHSGRRARLPG
+1132 KHHSGRRGRPPG

-1152 LAPAAAALGAAS
+1152 SHPGLQGAP
-1164 GAAGSAVN
+1164 
-1172 LAQRPLASEPSRHSV
+1172 REPSRLSA

-1195 SLVSGPRGPAP
+1195 SAVSGPRGPQP
-1206 PVPSHQTLGQSS
+1206 QGPSHQILGQSS
-1218 VNKGPYRPLSPRVG
+1218 ASKGPYRPLSPRVG
-1232 PVAAPPPGCLAASAG
+1232 PPAAS
-1247 AALASS
+1247 SS
-1253 AAPSQPAHK
+1253 GGGLR

-1277 SDSQSGSDSV
+1277 SDSQSGSESV
-1287 KHYQTPSSRAVSAS
+1287 KHCLPNRVSS
-1301 PAALRGSPS
+1301 PAIRASPS
-1310 SMRNSPTLRHTP
+1310 SQAVMRSSPSVTINSPGIRHSP
-1322 SSGATTTSNGTS
+1322 SITSTTSGNSPGPRN
-1334 AFASTKSPS
+1334 SPS

-1352 SFGTTRSSSPAM
+1352 SVLGQVSRSSSPAM
-1364 QGSSAGMA
+1364 QASSAGLN
-1372 VTLASATSALS
+1372 VTLGSTTPSFSTLS
-1383 TLTGLQSTIS
+1383 TLQGTS
-1393 NINTTAGNLYSLSYS
+1393 NNTTSTNHYGPNYSQPASYS
-1408 QPSQP
+1408 QP
-1413 APPPSQPTTF
+1413 TY

-1429 LTGAYLNYTT
+1429 LTGAYMSYTPGDMSYSDKFNT
-1439 SESSTYGGNG
+1439 IGSTKEVKSFFDSYSS
-1449 SSKPYSNLFDTSK
+1449 DTSK
-1462 YSYDTSPVTNGK
+1462 YSTLNSKTS
-1474 GYDRSYENGKDS
+1474 S
-1486 TNATSKLFDKLFDN
+1486 
-1500 GKYGSGSSSSA
+1500 
-1511 YDSHGNHGSTTN
+1511 YDSESIFTTSDSKYNTIGSKYPEKTSYLSTT
-1523 NHGGHGNHTNN
+1523 
-1534 GKDKPFAYETFK
+1534 
-1546 SYSSAASD
+1546 YSSDLKYSPGKND
-1554 AFSTSDV
+1554 AF
-1561 YTTSMAASDKYKS
+1561 
-1574 YLATTTSGYNPYKYD
+1574 
-1589 SSSPRDVSPSST
+1589 DVSPNVTQSTSST
-1601 GNGGHVG
+1601 SGLLN
-1608 NGHDGNGS
+1608 
-1616 NGGGRGGHLQVEET
+1616 VEDT

-1654 DGELSD
+1654 DGEQSD

>member
-7 ARSKITSGRSRTRNM
+7 ARSKISSGRSRTRNM

-42 LRAAPGPTA
+42 LRAPTA
-51 RNNHPPPM
+51 PNNRTQHPPPM

-70 ISTEIFKQIE
+70 ISSEIFKQIE
-80 QVENDHDATTAA
+80 TVENDHDASTAA

-103 IVRILDA
+103 IVRILDP
-110 RQLGRSCAEAA
+110 RHLGRTANDAA
-121 KRFQSMQDAKHT
+121 KRFMAMQDAKHT

-154 NGIDRTDGVF
+154 NGIDRNDGVF

-221 GIKGGQESPNVQPRN
+221 SKGQGSPNVQPRA

-246 KRDLREDEIDEPD
+246 KRDLREDETDETD
-259 LGQHSRDT
+259 LGEHRES

-282 RSRLGLGGL
+282 RSRLGLGLSTL
-291 DGRGGHTQDTN
+291 DSRHGPGQPPEATN

-313 DSWGYQPP
+313 EQGWGYQPP
-321 PPVITEQPKGNIQ
+321 PPVITEQPKSSMQ
-334 HFQPFERGYPG
+334 HFQPYERSYPN

-356 FGLPNHRRMSAGNQP
+356 FGLTRRMSAGGQP
-371 IPGRLSGQSQQSPS
+371 VPTRLSTQQSPS

-392 TGTGSRRIMP
+392 TSTGSRRIMP

-407 QHLPHTE
+407 QHLPQTE
-414 YADYTSITP
+414 YSDYTSITQ

-445 RYVDQTSVAAQL
+445 RFVDQAAVAAQL
-457 AQAKYA
+457 AQSKYGA
-463 SSGQYAGA
+463 AGQYGA
-471 GTLTRR
+471 STTMRR
-477 NRSSLDYSSDTEA
+477 NRGSLDYSSDTEA
-490 TCGPR
+490 TVGSR
-495 NSYYYYR
+495 SGYYYYR
-502 QQAPP
+502 NQGSGQSSVP
-507 VQHSTLATLGRSAL
+507 HSTIPTMGRQGTMAS
-521 TSGGPSDISSKFN
+521 TDMTTKFN
-534 SLPRDTRGATRL
+534 SLPRDTRGGTRL
-546 AMNKRFGPA
+546 AMGKRFGDRNVQ
-555 SALLQDEA
+555 LLQQQDES
-563 DGNLSAP
+563 DGALSAP
-570 EMPSLR
+570 EMPSIR
-576 QRDEYRQWL
+576 RDRDEYRQWL

-613 TYSAENIHAALKD
+613 TYSAENIHDALKNI
-626 TEGGYY
+626 EGGYY
-632 SAYGRPGVTAT
+632 SAYGRPGTTST
-643 LDRNFSR
+643 LDRNFMRS
-650 AQHQTPARSLSTQHI
+650 QQPSLPARSLSTQHI
-665 TSSPSVCLSALA
+665 TSSSTALS
-677 SSRSPSMR
+677 STRSPSMR
-685 RMRQLLELDAVRA
+685 RMRQLLDLDSVRT

-733 MQGSGLSGL
+733 GASITGLSQL
-742 PSLGGSGLGGE
+742 AGGGGPLSAADEPVSGM
-753 EPISGLLWVHLLAGR
+753 LWVHLLAGR
-768 GLRASTGSSNA
+768 GLRPSTGTSAA
-779 TTPVTPSGGTA
+779 TTPVTPSGTS
-790 PTIGGSTGMRDLYCV
+790 PSISGSTGLRDLYCV

-824 FDWDESFELD
+824 FDWDETFELD
-834 LVYNRELDLL
+834 LVNNKELDLL

-859 GSVHLASLLKSGPL
+859 GSVYLPTLLKSGPI

-884 TLYLR
+884 TLYMR
-889 LRHTDSFT
+889 IRHTDSSA
-897 LYRRRGISSMTLSRT
+897 LYRRRTISTLTLTRT
-912 QPLFGVDLE
+912 TPLFGVDLE
-921 SIVNREAKTGG
+921 SVVNREGKTGG
-932 IPGGVSTG
+932 VPGGVATG
-940 LAGPGQQVPIII
+940 IVASAHHNIPIIV
-952 RRCVEEIER
+952 RRCVEEVER

-993 DLTPDNVP
+993 DLSPDNVP

-1055 LPRANR
+1055 LPRINR
-1061 STLIFLM
+1061 ATLIFLM

-1084 AQNLATALAPVLIL
+1084 ALNLATALAPPLMLQSTEI
-1098 HSNADGHPTAVK
+1098 ATPTSMMK
-1110 HEVDYNQPIGV
+1110 PHELDYQQPINV

-1132 KHHSGRRARLPG
+1132 KHAGPTHTSGRRGRPAG

-1152 LAPAAAALGAAS
+1152 LPAAG
-1164 GAAGSAVN
+1164 G
-1172 LAQRPLASEPSRHSV
+1172 QREPSRLSA

-1195 SLVSGPRGPAP
+1195 SAVSGPRGPLP
-1206 PVPSHQTLGQSS
+1206 PVPSHQILGPSS
-1218 VNKGPYRPLSPRVG
+1218 VSKGPYRPLSPRVA
-1232 PVAAPPPGCLAASAG
+1232 PPAAPGSSSTS
-1247 AALASS
+1247 SS
-1253 AAPSQPAHK
+1253 AALR

-1277 SDSQSGSDSV
+1277 SGDSQSGSDSV
-1287 KHYQTPSSRAVSAS
+1287 KHCLPGRVSS
-1301 PAALRGSPS
+1301 PAIRASPS
-1310 SMRNSPTLRHTP
+1310 SQAMLRSSPSVTISSPGIRSSPSATAGLHSTSSPGPRNSP
-1322 SSGATTTSNGTS
+1322 SV
-1334 AFASTKSPS
+1334 
-1343 ITSLSRASP
+1343 TSLSRASP
-1352 SFGTTRSSSPAM
+1352 SVMVSRSGSPAM
-1364 QGSSAGMA
+1364 QGSSAGMN
-1372 VTLASATSALS
+1372 VTLGQTSASYSTASYSTSYSTPSYSSTSYSTPSYSTTTSYSTMSYSTPSSYSTSSSYSAPSYS
-1383 TLTGLQSTIS
+1383 TLSNLQSTIS
-1393 NINTTAGNLYSLSYS
+1393 NINTTANNIYGINYT
-1408 QPSQP
+1408 
-1413 APPPSQPTTF
+1413 QPTTY

-1429 LTGAYLNYTT
+1429 LTGAYMTYTT
-1439 SESSTYGGNG
+1439 DDN
-1449 SSKPYSNLFDTSK
+1449 NK
-1462 YSYDTSPVTNGK
+1462 YNTI
-1474 GYDRSYENGKDS
+1474 
-1486 TNATSKLFDKLFDN
+1486 
-1500 GKYGSGSSSSA
+1500 
-1511 YDSHGNHGSTTN
+1511 GST
-1523 NHGGHGNHTNN
+1523 
-1534 GKDKPFAYETFK
+1534 KEVK
-1546 SYSSAASD
+1546 SFFENY
-1554 AFSTSDV
+1554 
-1561 YTTSMAASDKYKS
+1561 ASDKYSSDKFADSKYSSDAKYSKTYDPDYSSDKYNTIGSKYPEKTSYLSTTYSTDLKYSPAKS
-1574 YLATTTSGYNPYKYD
+1574 YDRSPNVTQSAGSATLG
-1589 SSSPRDVSPSST
+1589 
-1601 GNGGHVG
+1601 
-1608 NGHDGNGS
+1608 
-1616 NGGGRGGHLQVEET
+1616 VEDT

-1654 DGELSD
+1654 DGEQSD

>member
-1 MQWRKL
+1 
-7 ARSKITSGRSRTRNM
+7 
-22 LCCGRRKD
+22 
-30 NGREAL
+30 
-36 DLTASP
+36 
-42 LRAAPGPTA
+42 
-51 RNNHPPPM
+51 M

-80 QVENDHDATTAA
+80 TVENDHDASTAA

-103 IVRILDA
+103 IVRILDP
-110 RQLGRSCAEAA
+110 RQLGRTAGDAA
-121 KRFQSMQDAKHT
+121 KRFLSMQDAKHN

-154 NGIDRTDGVF
+154 NGIDRSDGVF

-221 GIKGGQESPNVQPRN
+221 SKGGQNSPSVQPRA

-246 KRDLREDEIDEPD
+246 KRELREDEIDEPD
-259 LGQHSRDT
+259 MSQHSRDT

-282 RSRLGLGGL
+282 RSRLGLGL
-291 DGRGGHTQDTN
+291 DSRGHSGGQDTN
-302 GLDLYYNSRPP
+302 GLELFYNSRAS
-313 DSWGYQPP
+313 DAWGYQPP
-321 PPVITEQPKGNIQ
+321 PPVITEQPKSNMQ
-334 HFQPFERGYPG
+334 HFQPYERSYPN

-356 FGLPNHRRMSAGNQP
+356 FGLPNRRMSAGNQP
-371 IPGRLSGQSQQSPS
+371 MPPRLSSQQSPS

-407 QHLPHTE
+407 QHLPQTE
-414 YADYTSITP
+414 YSDYSSITP

-433 LKSGSTLSRYNQ
+433 LKSGSTMSRYNQ
-445 RYVDQTSVAAQL
+445 RYAEQGSVAAQL

-463 SSGQYAGA
+463 SSGQYAG

-490 TCGPR
+490 TCGGR
-495 NSYYYYR
+495 AGYYYYSR
-502 QQAPP
+502 NQPAAAVP
-507 VQHSTLATLGRSAL
+507 HSTIPTLGRTNPL
-521 TSGGPSDISSKFN
+521 TSTDITTKFN

-546 AMNKRFGPA
+546 AMNKRFGGN
-555 SALLQDEA
+555 LLQDEA

-570 EMPSLR
+570 EMPSIR
-576 QRDEYRQWL
+576 PRDEYRQWL

-613 TYSAENIHAALKD
+613 TYSAENIHAALKE
-626 TEGGYY
+626 TEGSFY
-632 SAYGRPGVTAT
+632 SSYGGRPGVTAT
-643 LDRNFSR
+643 LDRHFTRS
-650 AQHQTPARSLSTQHI
+650 QHQTPARSLSTQHI
-665 TSSPSVCLSALA
+665 TSSSSSALA

-685 RMRQLLELDAVRA
+685 RMRQLLDLDSVRT

-724 FLKYKIDKP
+724 FLKYKVDKP
-733 MQGSGLSGL
+733 SVPGGTLGGLS
-742 PSLGGSGLGGE
+742 SLGSTCGLGSTE
-753 EPISGLLWVHLLAGR
+753 EPVSGLLWVHLLAGR
-768 GLRASTGSSNA
+768 GLRASTGTSTA
-779 TTPVTPSGGTA
+779 TTPVTPSGGAA
-790 PTIGGSTGMRDLYCV
+790 PSISTGGSAGLRDLYCV

-859 GSVHLASLLKSGPL
+859 GSVHLASLLKAGPL

-897 LYRRRGISSMTLSRT
+897 LYRRRGLSSLTLSRT

-921 SIVNREAKTGG
+921 NVVNREAKTGG
-932 IPGGVSTG
+932 VATG
-940 LAGPGQQVPIII
+940 LTSAAQQVPIII

-1061 STLIFLM
+1061 ATLIFLM

-1098 HSNADGHPTAVK
+1098 HSSTDTHSGGSLKQTDI
-1110 HEVDYNQPIGV
+1110 DYNQPIGV

-1132 KHHSGRRARLPG
+1132 KHHSGRRGRQPG
-1144 PRGDSRSA
+1144 PRGDNRSVCPPGVAVQQQQQQVVVGRPQEQSRLSA
-1152 LAPAAAALGAAS
+1152 
-1164 GAAGSAVN
+1164 
-1172 LAQRPLASEPSRHSV
+1172 

-1195 SLVSGPRGPAP
+1195 SLVSAPRGPVP

-1218 VNKGPYRPLSPRVG
+1218 ASKGPYRPLSPRVG
-1232 PVAAPPPGCLAASAG
+1232 PPP
-1247 AALASS
+1247 ASS
-1253 AAPSQPAHK
+1253 ATAVQGGLK

-1287 KHYQTPSSRAVSAS
+1287 KHCLPSRVTS
-1301 PAALRGSPS
+1301 PAVRASPS
-1310 SMRNSPTLRHTP
+1310 SIRNSPTIRNSP
-1322 SSGATTTSNGTS
+1322 SSSTAANGFHHGSPTSTINS
-1334 AFASTKSPS
+1334 PLPRNSPS

-1352 SFGTTRSSSPAM
+1352 SIMQSARSSSPAM
-1364 QGSSAGMA
+1364 QGSSAGLA
-1372 VTLASATSALS
+1372 VTLSSGTSALS
-1383 TLTGLQSTIS
+1383 TLSGLQSTIS
-1393 NINTTAGNLYSLSYS
+1393 NISTTANNLYSINYT
-1408 QPSQP
+1408 
-1413 APPPSQPTTF
+1413 QPTTY

-1429 LTGAYLNYTT
+1429 LTGAYLNYTPESTGSYSNDKYGSNSKPFSFEQKDNEMKQYT
-1439 SESSTYGGNG
+1439 STFDSGKKYGYSDAYSTLSKSPYLGVNYNSSDKY
-1449 SSKPYSNLFDTSK
+1449 SSKD
-1462 YSYDTSPVTNGK
+1462 K
-1474 GYDRSYENGKDS
+1474 GYDSS
-1486 TNATSKLFDKLFDN
+1486 PNATPGLL
-1500 GKYGSGSSSSA
+1500 G
-1511 YDSHGNHGSTTN
+1511 
-1523 NHGGHGNHTNN
+1523 
-1534 GKDKPFAYETFK
+1534 
-1546 SYSSAASD
+1546 
-1554 AFSTSDV
+1554 
-1561 YTTSMAASDKYKS
+1561 
-1574 YLATTTSGYNPYKYD
+1574 
-1589 SSSPRDVSPSST
+1589 
-1601 GNGGHVG
+1601 
-1608 NGHDGNGS
+1608 
-1616 NGGGRGGHLQVEET
+1616 VEET

>member
-7 ARSKITSGRSRTRNM
+7 ARTKITSGRSRTRNM
-22 LCCGRRKD
+22 LCCGRSRKD

-42 LRAAPGPTA
+42 MRVPAGQQT

-70 ISTEIFKQIE
+70 ISSEIFKQIE
-80 QVENDHDATTAA
+80 TVENDHDASTAA

-103 IVRILDA
+103 IVRILDS
-110 RQLGRSCAEAA
+110 RHLGRSATDAA
-121 KRFQSMQDAKHT
+121 KRFTAMQDAKHT

-154 NGIDRTDGVF
+154 NGIDRSDGVF

-221 GIKGGQESPNVQPRN
+221 GKGGQGSPSVQPRA

-246 KRDLREDEIDEPD
+246 KRDLRDDEADEVD
-259 LGQHSRDT
+259 HGKDS

-282 RSRLGLGGL
+282 RSRLGLGLGL
-291 DGRGGHTQDTN
+291 GPSSTMDSSRGGSSSQDTSN

-313 DSWGYQPP
+313 DSSNTWGYQPP
-321 PPVITEQPKGNIQ
+321 PPVITEQPKSNIQ
-334 HFQPFERGYPG
+334 HFQPYEKNYPN

-356 FGLPNHRRMSAGNQP
+356 FGLPPNRRMSAGGQP
-371 IPGRLSGQSQQSPS
+371 LPSRISSQQSPS
-385 SHYYVQH
+385 SHYYIQH
-392 TGTGSRRIMP
+392 SGTGSRRIMP

-414 YADYTSITP
+414 YSGDYTSITQ

-445 RYVDQTSVAAQL
+445 RYVVDPSSAISSQMSQS
-457 AQAKYA
+457 KY
-463 SSGQYAGA
+463 GA
-471 GTLTRR
+471 PSTLTRR

-490 TCGPR
+490 TVGPR
-495 NSYYYYR
+495 SSSYYYYR
-502 QQAPP
+502 NQTAAPVP
-507 VQHSTLATLGRSAL
+507 HSTIPTLGRNNSM
-521 TSGGPSDISSKFN
+521 TSTDLSTKFN
-534 SLPRDTRGATRL
+534 SLPRDTRGTSRL
-546 AMNKRFGPA
+546 GMTKRFGDRTMG
-555 SALLQDEA
+555 LLQDDA

-570 EMPSLR
+570 EMPSIR
-576 QRDEYRQWL
+576 QRGRVPSSPTIFTSDEYRQWL

-626 TEGGYY
+626 SDGGYY
-632 SAYGRPGVTAT
+632 SSYRTGATST
-643 LDRNFSR
+643 LDRHFTR
-650 AQHQTPARSLSTQHI
+650 THQQVPARSLSSQHI
-665 TSSPSVCLSALA
+665 TGSTSALA

-685 RMRQLLELDAVRA
+685 RMRQLLELDSVRT

-724 FLKYKIDKP
+724 FLKYKVDKT
-733 MQGSGLSGL
+733 GGGGLS
-742 PSLGGSGLGGE
+742 SLTLGPGGQLTSSVLE
-753 EPISGLLWVHLLAGR
+753 EPVSGMLWVHLLAGR
-768 GLRASTGSSNA
+768 GLRASTGTSTA
-779 TTPVTPSGGTA
+779 TTPVTPSGGA
-790 PTIGGSTGMRDLYCV
+790 PTIPGSTGLRDLYCV

-811 HKARTVVRTGDLV
+811 HKARTVVRTGDLI

-834 LVYNRELDLL
+834 LVNNRELDLL

-859 GSVHLASLLKSGPL
+859 GSVHLPSLLKSGPL

-889 LRHTDSFT
+889 LRHTDSQS
-897 LYRRRGISSMTLSRT
+897 LYKRRGLSNLTLSRT
-912 QPLFGVDLE
+912 TPLFGVDLE
-921 SIVNREAKTGG
+921 SVVSRENKTGG
-932 IPGGVSTG
+932 VPGGVPTG
-940 LAGPGQQVPIII
+940 LVSAGQQIPIIV
-952 RRCVEEIER
+952 RRCVEEVER

-1055 LPRANR
+1055 LPRINR
-1061 STLIFLM
+1061 ATLIFLM

-1084 AQNLATALAPVLIL
+1084 AQNLATALAPPLML
-1098 HSNADGHPTAVK
+1098 HSAMDAITSGLK
-1110 HEVDYNQPIGV
+1110 SDLDYTQPISV
-1121 LKYLLQIWPTP
+1121 LKYLLQIWPVP
-1132 KHHSGRRARLPG
+1132 KHHSGRRAKPLG

-1152 LAPAAAALGAAS
+1152 SQVGSMQPGVPHQQHQVQQQQQREQSRALAG
-1164 GAAGSAVN
+1164 
-1172 LAQRPLASEPSRHSV
+1172 PLV
-1187 APFPPPPR
+1187 PPPR
-1195 SLVSGPRGPAP
+1195 SAALGQRGPAP
-1206 PVPSHQTLGQSS
+1206 QVLLQQTLGPSS
-1218 VNKGPYRPLSPRVG
+1218 VSRGPYRPLSPRVG
-1232 PVAAPPPGCLAASAG
+1232 PAVSGVVGTSSSSVAAASV
-1247 AALASS
+1247 SS
-1253 AAPSQPAHK
+1253 VLR

-1277 SDSQSGSDSV
+1277 SGDSQSGSDSV
-1287 KHYQTPSSRAVSAS
+1287 KQQQQHCLPPSRGAS
-1301 PAALRGSPS
+1301 PAIRPSPS
-1310 SMRNSPTLRHTP
+1310 SSSVKCSPK
-1322 SSGATTTSNGTS
+1322 N
-1334 AFASTKSPS
+1334 SPS
-1343 ITSLSRASP
+1343 ISSLSRASP
-1352 SFGTTRSSSPAM
+1352 SILAAASRSGSPAM
-1364 QGSSAGMA
+1364 QASSAGLA
-1372 VTLASATSALS
+1372 VTMATTAPTFT
-1383 TLTGLQSTIS
+1383 TLTGLHSTIS
-1393 NINTTAGNLYSLSYS
+1393 NISTTANNLYSYTT
-1408 QPSQP
+1408 Q
-1413 APPPSQPTTF
+1413 QPTTY

-1429 LTGAYLNYTT
+1429 LTGAYLQYTPGGGDHYHQKQQFPFSDVFVT
-1439 SESSTYGGNG
+1439 EQQKYATLNSKSST
-1449 SSKPYSNLFDTSK
+1449 S
-1462 YSYDTSPVTNGK
+1462 SYDTGSDQQSRYNTIGWKYPEK
-1474 GYDRSYENGKDS
+1474 SSYLSDLN
-1486 TNATSKLFDKLFDN
+1486 
-1500 GKYGSGSSSSA
+1500 KYGV
-1511 YDSHGNHGSTTN
+1511 
-1523 NHGGHGNHTNN
+1523 
-1534 GKDKPFAYETFK
+1534 K
-1546 SYSSAASD
+1546 
-1554 AFSTSDV
+1554 
-1561 YTTSMAASDKYKS
+1561 
-1574 YLATTTSGYNPYKYD
+1574 TTTTMLQET
-1589 SSSPRDVSPSST
+1589 SPSQQP
-1601 GNGGHVG
+1601 GN
-1608 NGHDGNGS
+1608 
-1616 NGGGRGGHLQVEET
+1616 LLAVEDT

-1654 DGELSD
+1654 DGEQSD

>member
-7 ARSKITSGRSRTRNM
+7 ARSKLSSGRSRTRIM

-42 LRAAPGPTA
+42 LRAPPVAP
-51 RNNHPPPM
+51 NNRPSHPPPM

-80 QVENDHDATTAA
+80 AVENDHDASTAA

-103 IVRILDA
+103 IVRILDS
-110 RQLGRSCAEAA
+110 RHLGRSAVEQA
-121 KRFQSMQDAKHT
+121 KRFLAMQDAKHQ

-154 NGIDRTDGVF
+154 NGQERQDGVF

-186 LAVNLVDVTRMSLD
+186 LAVNLVDVTHMSLD

-221 GIKGGQESPNVQPRN
+221 GKGGQGSPSVQPRA

-246 KRDLREDEIDEPD
+246 KRDLRDDEVDEIDSSDP
-259 LGQHSRDT
+259 HRDA

-274 DGREMSES
+274 DGREMNES
-282 RSRLGLGGL
+282 RSRLGLGLSTL
-291 DGRGGHTQDTN
+291 DRQSALDRHSQQHSQQPDSN

-313 DSWGYQPP
+313 DTNWGYQPP
-321 PPVITEQPKGNIQ
+321 PPVITEQPKSSQ
-334 HFQPFERGYPG
+334 PHFPQYERGYPN

-356 FGLPNHRRMSAGNQP
+356 FGMGRRMSAGGQP
-371 IPGRLSGQSQQSPS
+371 VPSRMSSQQSPS

-392 TGTGSRRIMP
+392 SGTGSRRIMP

-414 YADYTSITP
+414 YSDYSSITQ

-445 RYVDQTSVAAQL
+445 RFVDQAAVAAQL
-457 AQAKYA
+457 QSKYGP
-463 SSGQYAGA
+463 SGGQY
-471 GTLTRR
+471 GTSTLRR
-477 NRSSLDYSSDTEA
+477 NRGSLDYSSDTEA
-490 TCGPR
+490 TVGSR
-495 NSYYYYR
+495 SGYYYYR
-502 QQAPP
+502 DRAGP
-507 VQHSTLATLGRSAL
+507 VSHATIPALGRQGTL
-521 TSGGPSDISSKFN
+521 PPGHQDITTKFN
-534 SLPRDTRGATRL
+534 SLPRDTRGGSRL
-546 AMNKRFGPA
+546 AMNKRFGDR
-555 SALLQDEA
+555 SVSLLQDET
-563 DGNLSAP
+563 DGALSAP
-570 EMPSLR
+570 EMPSIR
-576 QRDEYRQWL
+576 RDRDEYRQWL

-613 TYSAENIHAALKD
+613 TYSAENIHDALKNI
-626 TEGGYY
+626 ESGVY
-632 SAYGRPGVTAT
+632 SSYGRPGTTST
-643 LDRNFSR
+643 LDRHFTRS
-650 AQHQTPARSLSTQHI
+650 QHPSIPARSLSTQHI
-665 TSSPSVCLSALA
+665 TTSAL
-677 SSRSPSMR
+677 SSTRSPSMR
-685 RMRQLLELDAVRA
+685 RMRQILDLESVRSGA
-698 GAPSPVPTP
+698 APSPVPTP

-733 MQGSGLSGL
+733 GLPGGTSLTGLSQLASTNL
-742 PSLGGSGLGGE
+742 PSSADEPVSGM
-753 EPISGLLWVHLLAGR
+753 LWVHLLAGR
-768 GLRASTGSSNA
+768 GLRASTGTSAA
-779 TTPVTPSGGTA
+779 TTPVTPSGGVPA
-790 PTIGGSTGMRDLYCV
+790 IGGSTGVRDLYCV

-834 LVYNRELDLL
+834 LVNNKELDLL

-859 GSVHLASLLKSGPL
+859 GSVYLPTLLKSGPI

-889 LRHTDSFT
+889 LRYTDSQS
-897 LYRRRGISSMTLSRT
+897 LYRRRPLSTLTLSRT
-912 QPLFGVDLE
+912 TPLFGVDLE
-921 SIVNREAKTGG
+921 TVVNRENKTGG
-932 IPGGVSTG
+932 VPGGVATG
-940 LAGPGQQVPIII
+940 LVTGSQQNIPIIVK
-952 RRCVEEIER
+952 RCVEEVER

-993 DLTPDNVP
+993 DLSPDNVP

-1055 LPRANR
+1055 LPRINR
-1061 STLIFLM
+1061 ATLIFLM

-1073 VVSASDRNKMS
+1073 VVSASDRNKMN
-1084 AQNLATALAPVLIL
+1084 AQNLATALAPPLML
-1098 HSNADGHPTAVK
+1098 QSGDTMTPTSK
-1110 HEVDYNQPIGV
+1110 SHELEYQQPISV
-1121 LKYLLQIWPTP
+1121 LRYLLQIWPTP
-1132 KHHSGRRARLPG
+1132 KHHSGRRGRPPG

-1152 LAPAAAALGAAS
+1152 CPAEVS
-1164 GAAGSAVN
+1164 GARVGQSRPSA
-1172 LAQRPLASEPSRHSV
+1172 
-1187 APFPPPPR
+1187 APCPPPPR
-1195 SLVSGPRGPAP
+1195 SAVSAQPRGPLP
-1206 PVPSHQTLGQSS
+1206 QVPSHQILGPSS
-1218 VNKGPYRPLSPRVG
+1218 ASKGPYRPLSPRVG
-1232 PVAAPPPGCLAASAG
+1232 PSVGAGQGASSVASASPG
-1247 AALASS
+1247 PL
-1253 AAPSQPAHK
+1253 K
-1262 PRQVIVSSPGSPSSS
+1262 PRHVIVSSPGSPSSS

-1287 KHYQTPSSRAVSAS
+1287 KHCLPGRVSSPAIRAS
-1301 PAALRGSPS
+1301 PSAQTMLRSSSSVAMGSPS
-1310 SMRNSPTLRHTP
+1310 LRHSP
-1322 SSGATTTSNGTS
+1322 STTLASSMGSPASGPRN
-1334 AFASTKSPS
+1334 SPS
-1343 ITSLSRASP
+1343 ITSISRASP
-1352 SFGTTRSSSPAM
+1352 NVLSQVTRSSSPAM
-1364 QGSSAGMA
+1364 QASSAGLN
-1372 VTLASATSALS
+1372 VTLGGPSPSFSSLS
-1383 TLTGLQSTIS
+1383 GLQSTIS
-1393 NINTTAGNLYSLSYS
+1393 NIGTTASSMYGLYT

-1413 APPPSQPTTF
+1413 TY

-1429 LTGAYLNYTT
+1429 LTGAYMSYNPGET
-1439 SESSTYGGNG
+1439 SYADKFNTIGSTKDIKSFFESYSTD
-1449 SSKPYSNLFDTSK
+1449 STSK
-1462 YSYDTSPVTNGK
+1462 YPTKLATTYETESGTGNESLYSTTKYNTIGSKYQEQKSSY
-1474 GYDRSYENGKDS
+1474 
-1486 TNATSKLFDKLFDN
+1486 L
-1500 GKYGSGSSSSA
+1500 SSA
-1511 YDSHGNHGSTTN
+1511 YSALEA
-1523 NHGGHGNHTNN
+1523 
-1534 GKDKPFAYETFK
+1534 K
-1546 SYSSAASD
+1546 YSSSKND
-1554 AFSTSDV
+1554 GVYESGHTS
-1561 YTTSMAASDKYKS
+1561 SQI
-1574 YLATTTSGYNPYKYD
+1574 
-1589 SSSPRDVSPSST
+1589 SSS
-1601 GNGGHVG
+1601 GL
-1608 NGHDGNGS
+1608 
-1616 NGGGRGGHLQVEET
+1616 LQVEET

-1640 DSNTREV
+1640 DSVTIEV

-1654 DGELSD
+1654 DGEQSD

>member
-42 LRAAPGPTA
+42 LRAPPAP
-51 RNNHPPPM
+51 NNRTNHPPM

-70 ISTEIFKQIE
+70 ISSDIFKQIE
-80 QVENDHDATTAA
+80 AVENDHDASTAA

-98 RRGEM
+98 RLGEM

-110 RQLGRSCAEAA
+110 RHLGRSAGDAA
-121 KRFQSMQDAKHT
+121 KRFLAMQDAKHT

-154 NGIDRTDGVF
+154 NGIDRNDGVF

-186 LAVNLVDVTRMSLD
+186 LAVNLVDVTHMSLD

-221 GIKGGQESPNVQPRN
+221 SKGGQSSPNVQPRS

-246 KRDLREDEIDEPD
+246 KRDLREDETDEGD
-259 LGQHSRDT
+259 LGQHREP

-282 RSRLGLGGL
+282 RSRLGLGL
-291 DGRGGHTQDTN
+291 PSMDSRHSAQDSN

-313 DSWGYQPP
+313 DSNWGYQPP
-321 PPVITEQPKGNIQ
+321 PPVITEQPKSSMQ
-334 HFQPFERGYPG
+334 HFQPYERNYPN

-356 FGLPNHRRMSAGNQP
+356 FALPGRRMSAGAQP
-371 IPGRLSGQSQQSPS
+371 LPSRLSSQQSPS

-414 YADYTSITP
+414 YSDYTSITQ

-445 RYVDQTSVAAQL
+445 RYVDQAAVAAQMG
-457 AQAKYA
+457 QAKYA
-463 SSGQYAGA
+463 SAGQYATSSA
-471 GTLTRR
+471 LSRR

-490 TCGPR
+490 TVGSR
-495 NSYYYYR
+495 SSYYYYR
-502 QQAPP
+502 NQSSVP
-507 VQHSTLATLGRSAL
+507 HSTIPTLGRQNSL
-521 TSGGPSDISSKFN
+521 TSADITTKFN
-534 SLPRDTRGATRL
+534 SLPRDTRASTRL
-546 AMNKRFGPA
+546 AMNKRFGDRNV
-555 SALLQDEA
+555 ALLQDES
-563 DGNLSAP
+563 DGALSAP
-570 EMPSLR
+570 EMPSIR
-576 QRDEYRQWL
+576 RDRDEYRQWL

-613 TYSAENIHAALKD
+613 TYSAENIHDALKNI
-626 TEGGYY
+626 EGGYY
-632 SAYGRPGVTAT
+632 SSYSRPGTTST
-643 LDRNFSR
+643 LDRHFTRS
-650 AQHQTPARSLSTQHI
+650 QHPSAPARSLSTQHI
-665 TSSPSVCLSALA
+665 TSSSPLS

-685 RMRQLLELDAVRA
+685 RMRQLLDLDSVRSGA
-698 GAPSPVPTP
+698 APSPVPTP

-712 RGQRQLDINPAE
+712 RGHRQLDINPAE
-724 FLKYKIDKP
+724 FLKYKIEKP
-733 MQGSGLSGL
+733 GL
-742 PSLGGSGLGGE
+742 PSAGTTIPGLAALGTGAGLGALTD
-753 EPISGLLWVHLLAGR
+753 EPVSGMLWVHLLAGR
-768 GLRASTGSSNA
+768 GLRPSTGTSAA
-779 TTPVTPSGGTA
+779 TTPVTPSGTSPSITG
-790 PTIGGSTGMRDLYCV
+790 PTGLRDLYCV

-834 LVYNRELDLL
+834 LVNNRELDLL

-859 GSVHLASLLKSGPL
+859 GSVYLPTLLKSGPI

-889 LRHTDSFT
+889 LRHTDSQT
-897 LYRRRGISSMTLSRT
+897 LYRRKPSSSLALSRT
-912 QPLFGVDLE
+912 APLFGVDLE
-921 SIVNREAKTGG
+921 TVVNRESKTGG
-932 IPGGVSTG
+932 VPGGVATG
-940 LAGPGQQVPIII
+940 LVSSTQQIPIIVK
-952 RRCVEEIER
+952 RCVEEVER
-961 RGLDIIGLYRLC
+961 RGLDIIGGLYRLC

-993 DLTPDNVP
+993 DLSPDNVP

-1055 LPRANR
+1055 LPRINR
-1061 STLIFLM
+1061 ATLIFLM

-1084 AQNLATALAPVLIL
+1084 AQNLATALAPPLML
-1098 HSNADGHPTAVK
+1098 QSSDTLTPTGK
-1110 HEVDYNQPIGV
+1110 SFELDYHQPINV

-1132 KHHSGRRARLPG
+1132 KHHSGRRGRPPG
-1144 PRGDSRSA
+1144 PRGDNRSA
-1152 LAPAAAALGAAS
+1152 CPQGLQPQVREQSRL
-1164 GAAGSAVN
+1164 SA
-1172 LAQRPLASEPSRHSV
+1172 

-1195 SLVSGPRGPAP
+1195 SAVSGPRGPQP
-1206 PVPSHQTLGQSS
+1206 QGPSLQILGQSS
-1218 VNKGPYRPLSPRVG
+1218 ASKGPYRPLSPRVG
-1232 PVAAPPPGCLAASAG
+1232 PPAAAAG
-1247 AALASS
+1247 L
-1253 AAPSQPAHK
+1253 K

-1287 KHYQTPSSRAVSAS
+1287 KHCLPSRVSSPAIRAS
-1301 PAALRGSPS
+1301 PSTQTMILRTSPS
-1310 SMRNSPTLRHTP
+1310 VTISSPGLRNSP
-1322 SSGATTTSNGTS
+1322 STTSVNSPGPRN
-1334 AFASTKSPS
+1334 SPS
-1343 ITSLSRASP
+1343 VSSLSRASP
-1352 SFGTTRSSSPAM
+1352 SILGGSVSRSSSPAM
-1364 QGSSAGMA
+1364 QASSAGLN
-1372 VTLASATSALS
+1372 VTLGTTTPSFS
-1383 TLTGLQSTIS
+1383 TLSSTS
-1393 NINTTAGNLYSLSYS
+1393 TTASSMFGVNF
-1408 QPSQP
+1408 
-1413 APPPSQPTTF
+1413 APTTY

-1429 LTGAYLNYTT
+1429 LTGAYLNYTPGEMSFGDKFNT
-1439 SESSTYGGNG
+1439 IGGMKETKSFFDSYSTSKSSFEASESIFAS
-1449 SSKPYSNLFDTSK
+1449 DTKYNTIGSK
-1462 YSYDTSPVTNGK
+1462 YPEKTCYLSTTYSSELKYSPGKEAKSGSSYDTSPNVTQSN
-1474 GYDRSYENGKDS
+1474 
-1486 TNATSKLFDKLFDN
+1486 
-1500 GKYGSGSSSSA
+1500 SSA
-1511 YDSHGNHGSTTN
+1511 LLSIED
-1523 NHGGHGNHTNN
+1523 
-1534 GKDKPFAYETFK
+1534 
-1546 SYSSAASD
+1546 
-1554 AFSTSDV
+1554 
-1561 YTTSMAASDKYKS
+1561 
-1574 YLATTTSGYNPYKYD
+1574 
-1589 SSSPRDVSPSST
+1589 
-1601 GNGGHVG
+1601 
-1608 NGHDGNGS
+1608 
-1616 NGGGRGGHLQVEET
+1616 T

-1654 DGELSD
+1654 DGEQSD